1 MKWNQLLRK
10 EFTEII
16 KSKKILIP
24 IIAVLFVPI
33 LYAGMFLWAFW
44 DPYKQ
49 LDDLPVAV
57 VNLDKGA
64 VFDGKPIEV
73 GKGLVDN
80 LKDNTSFKWE
90 FVSEKEAE
98 KGMEGRK
105 YYMLVRIPDDFSSNA
120 TTLLKDDPKPLNLE
134 YIPNESL
141 NFLSSQ
147 IGGTAIEKIKGE
159 VSSTLT
165 KTYAEKMFDS
175 IQDVSKG
182 LADGAEGANKLHD
195 GSSELHDGS
204 SKVTDGLHTL
214 QGKSG
219 EMKDGAQKLA
229 DGSNKLVDGSGK
241 VTNGLNTLNSKT
253 GEMQTGIGKL
263 VDGSGKVTDGLHVL
277 NSNVGIGKL
286 VSGSGKV
293 TDGLHVLN
301 SNAGIGKLVS
311 GSGKVTDGLHVLNS
325 NAGIGKLVDGSGKV
339 TDGLHALNSNAGIG
353 KLVDGSGKVTNGLNM
368 LNSKTG
374 EMQTGIGKLVSG
386 SGKVTDGLNTLN
398 SKTGEMQK
406 GIGELR
412 DGSEKVTGGLNE
424 LVSKS
429 GDLKTGTTDLSNG
442 MGKLVEGR
450 SQLEKGSQEIQKG
463 LQDLNSNVQKS
474 AAGLE
479 EMQSKVPSILN
490 TVNEK
495 IDGAGANVNQLNE
508 LTQSTAGDAKTAAQD
523 VANLQKQ
530 IESLPKEYQ
539 EQLQP
544 FITSA
549 VKSTATVQQKAAG
562 VAGGTNKLN
571 EEVKQLKGEIHQTT
585 NGLQNKLPN
594 PEGVKTL
601 AGGIE
606 KLTNAQNEFVSKFH
620 GFGEGL
626 DKAKIGANK
635 LKDGSVQLIDG
646 VTQLQSGSGKV
657 TAGLGEL
664 YAGANQMAGGINQ
677 LADGSA
683 QVTGGLGTVSER
695 ANQMA
700 GGINQ
705 LADGSSQ
712 VTGGLGTV
720 SVGVSKLA
728 DGSGQ
733 VTDGLGTVS
742 VGVSKLADGSG
753 QVTGGLGTVSVG
765 VSKLADGSSQVTGGL
780 GTVSVAVN
788 QLADGSSQ
796 VTGGLG
802 TLSAGAN
809 QMSGGITQLT
819 DGSSQV
825 TTGLGT
831 LNGGLN
837 QMSTGSTQLIDGVN
851 KLADGSGKVTDGLV
865 KVNDGS
871 GELAEKLGEGAEKTG
886 EVKGTDK
893 TYDMF
898 ASPVKVKTE
907 KMAEVPN
914 YGTGFTPYFLSL
926 GLFVGALLL
935 SIVYPLR
942 DTVGVP
948 KSGFSWFISKFG
960 VLLSVGIIQ
969 AIVADV
975 ILLFGL
981 GVEVQSIPYFILFSI
996 VTSLA
1001 FIALIQCLVTAFG
1014 DAGRFIAI
1022 ITLIIQLTTSAGTF
1036 PLELIPKFLQ
1046 PFNAWLPMTYSV
1058 SGLKAVVSSG
1068 DFNFMWQNIGMLMIF
1083 IVVLSLGTIAS
1094 LTLMHKRQFKNVAEN
1109 QSVEA

>member
-90 FVSEKEAE
+90 FVSEKEAK

-182 LADGAEGANKLHD
+182 LADGAEGANELHD

-219 EMKDGAQKLA
+219 EIQTGVGKLF
-229 DGSNKLVDGSGK
+229 DGSGK
-241 VTNGLNTLNSKT
+241 VTAGLNTLNSKT
-253 GEMQTGIGKL
+253 GEMQT
-263 VDGSGKVTDGLHVL
+263 
-277 NSNVGIGKL
+277 
-286 VSGSGKV
+286 
-293 TDGLHVLN
+293 
-301 SNAGIGKLVS
+301 
-311 GSGKVTDGLHVLNS
+311 
-325 NAGIGKLVDGSGKV
+325 GIGKLVDGSGKV

-353 KLVDGSGKVTNGLNM
+353 KLVDGSGKVT
-368 LNSKTG
+368 
-374 EMQTGIGKLVSG
+374 
-386 SGKVTDGLNTLN
+386 DGLNTLN
-398 SKTGEMQK
+398 SKT
-406 GIGELR
+406 GELR
-412 DGSEKVTGGLNE
+412 DGSEKVTGGLNK

-429 GDLKTGTTDLSNG
+429 GELKAGTTDLSNG
-442 MGKLVEGR
+442 MGKLVEGK
-450 SQLEKGSQEIQKG
+450 SQLEEGSQAIQKG

-479 EMQSKVPSILN
+479 EMQLKVPSILN

-495 IDGAGANVNQLNE
+495 IDGAGANVNQLHE
-508 LTQSTAGDAKTAAQD
+508 LTQSTAGDAKNAAQD

-571 EEVKQLKGEIHQTT
+571 EEVKQVKGEIHQKT
-585 NGLQNKLPN
+585 NGLQNNLPN
-594 PEGVKTL
+594 PAGIKTL

-606 KLTNAQNEFVSKFH
+606 KLTSAQNEFVSKFH

-626 DKAKIGANK
+626 DNAKIGADK

-657 TAGLGEL
+657 TAGLGQL
-664 YAGANQMAGGINQ
+664 SAGVNQ
-677 LADGSA
+677 
-683 QVTGGLGTVSER
+683 
-695 ANQMA
+695 
-700 GGINQ
+700 
-705 LADGSSQ
+705 
-712 VTGGLGTV
+712 
-720 SVGVSKLA
+720 
-728 DGSGQ
+728 
-733 VTDGLGTVS
+733 
-742 VGVSKLADGSG
+742 LADGSG

-765 VSKLADGSSQVTGGL
+765 VSKLADGS
-780 GTVSVAVN
+780 N
-788 QLADGSSQ
+788 Q

-802 TLSAGAN
+802 TLSAGAG
-809 QMSGGITQLT
+809 QMSGGITQLAN
-819 DGSSQV
+819 GSGQV
-825 TTGLGT
+825 TTGLSA
-831 LNGGLN
+831 L
-837 QMSTGSTQLIDGVN
+837 STGSTQLIDGVN

-935 SIVYPLR
+935 SIVYPLS

-969 AIVADV
+969 AIVADI

-1068 DFNFMWQNIGMLMIF
+1068 DFNFMWQNVGILMIF

-1094 LTLMHKRQFKNVAEN
+1094 LTWMHKRQFRNIAEN

>member
-1 MKWNQLLRK
+1 MKGNQLLRK
-10 EFTEII
+10 EFTQII

-90 FVSEKEAE
+90 FVSEKEAK

-120 TTLLKDDPKPLNLE
+120 TTLLKDEPKPLNLE

-159 VSSTLT
+159 VASTLT

-182 LADGAEGANKLHD
+182 LADGAEGASKLHD

-219 EMKDGAQKLA
+219 EMKDGVQKLA

-241 VTNGLNTLNSKT
+241 VTAGLNTLNSKS
-253 GEMQTGIGKL
+253 GIGKL
-263 VDGSGKVTDGLHVL
+263 QD
-277 NSNVGIGKL
+277 
-286 VSGSGKV
+286 
-293 TDGLHVLN
+293 
-301 SNAGIGKLVS
+301 
-311 GSGKVTDGLHVLNS
+311 
-325 NAGIGKLVDGSGKV
+325 
-339 TDGLHALNSNAGIG
+339 
-353 KLVDGSGKVTNGLNM
+353 
-368 LNSKTG
+368 
-374 EMQTGIGKLVSG
+374 G

-406 GIGELR
+406 GISELH
-412 DGSEKVTGGLNE
+412 DGSEKVTNGLSI
-424 LVSKS
+424 LVSKT
-429 GDLKTGTTDLSNG
+429 GELKTGTTELSNG
-442 MGKLVEGR
+442 MEKLAGGQR
-450 SQLEKGSQEIQKG
+450 QLEEGSQEIQKG
-463 LQDLNSNVQKS
+463 LQELNNKVQS
-474 AAGLE
+474 SVAGLG

-508 LTQSTAGDAKTAAQD
+508 LTQSTAGDAKNATQD

-544 FITSA
+544 FITNA

-571 EEVKQLKGEIHQTT
+571 EEVKQLKGEISEKTSGMQS
-585 NGLQNKLPN
+585 KMPN
-594 PEGVKTL
+594 PEDVGNLTS
-601 AGGIE
+601 GIK

-620 GFGEGL
+620 GLGEGL
-626 DKAKIGANK
+626 GNAKVGVDR
-635 LKDGSVQLIDG
+635 LKNGSGQLIDG
-646 VTQLQSGSGKV
+646 VNQLFDGSGKV
-657 TAGLGEL
+657 TE
-664 YAGANQMAGGINQ
+664 
-677 LADGSA
+677 
-683 QVTGGLGTVSER
+683 GLGTLSVG

-712 VTGGLGTV
+712 VTGGLGTL
-720 SVGVSKLA
+720 SVGVTKLA
-728 DGSGQ
+728 DGS
-733 VTDGLGTVS
+733 D
-742 VGVSKLADGSG
+742 
-753 QVTGGLGTVSVG
+753 
-765 VSKLADGSSQVTGGL
+765 
-780 GTVSVAVN
+780 
-788 QLADGSSQ
+788 
-796 VTGGLG
+796 
-802 TLSAGAN
+802 
-809 QMSGGITQLT
+809 
-819 DGSSQV
+819 QV
-825 TTGLGT
+825 TTGIGT

-837 QMSTGSTQLIDGVN
+837 KMSTGSTQLIDGVN

-942 DTVGVP
+942 DTVGIP

-960 VLLSVGIIQ
+960 VLLSVSVIQ
-969 AIVADV
+969 AVVADV

-1068 DFNFMWQNIGMLMIF
+1068 DFNFMWQNIGILMIF

-1094 LTLMHKRQFKNVAEN
+1094 LTWMHKRQFKNIAEN

>member
-80 LKDNTSFKWE
+80 LKDNKNFKWE
-90 FVSEKEAE
+90 FVSEKEAK

-120 TTLLKDDPKPLNLE
+120 TTLLKDNPKPLNLE

-147 IGGTAIEKIKGE
+147 IGGTAIEKIKTE

-175 IQDVSKG
+175 IKDVSKG
-182 LADGAEGANKLHD
+182 LADGSEGASKLHE

-219 EMKDGAQKLA
+219 EMKDGVGKLF
-229 DGSNKLVDGSGK
+229 DGSGK
-241 VTNGLNTLNSKT
+241 VTAGLNTLNSKT
-253 GEMQTGIGKL
+253 GEMQIGIGKL

-286 VSGSGKV
+286 VDGSGKV
-293 TDGLHVLN
+293 TDGLH
-301 SNAGIGKLVS
+301 A
-311 GSGKVTDGLHVLNS
+311 LNS

-353 KLVDGSGKVTNGLNM
+353 KLVDGSGKVTA
-368 LNSKTG
+368 
-374 EMQTGIGKLVSG
+374 
-386 SGKVTDGLNTLN
+386 GLNTLN
-398 SKTGEMQK
+398 SKT
-406 GIGELR
+406 GELR
-412 DGSEKVTGGLNE
+412 DGSEKVTGGLNK

-429 GDLKTGTTDLSNG
+429 GELKTGTTDLSNG

-508 LTQSTAGDAKTAAQD
+508 LTQSTAGDAKNAAQE

-571 EEVKQLKGEIHQTT
+571 EEIKQLKGEIHQTT

-594 PEGVKTL
+594 PAGMKAL

-626 DKAKIGANK
+626 DNAKIGADK

-657 TAGLGEL
+657 TAGLGQL
-664 YAGANQMAGGINQ
+664 SAGVNQ
-677 LADGSA
+677 LADGSS
-683 QVTGGLGTVSER
+683 QVTGGLGTLS
-695 ANQMA
+695 A
-700 GGINQ
+700 GVNQ

-720 SVGVSKLA
+720 SVGVTKLADGSNQVTDGLGTLSVGANQMAGGVNQLA

-733 VTDGLGTVS
+733 VTT
-742 VGVSKLADGSG
+742 
-753 QVTGGLGTVSVG
+753 
-765 VSKLADGSSQVTGGL
+765 
-780 GTVSVAVN
+780 
-788 QLADGSSQ
+788 
-796 VTGGLG
+796 GLG
-802 TLSAGAN
+802 TLSN
-809 QMSGGITQLT
+809 
-819 DGSSQV
+819 
-825 TTGLGT
+825 
-831 LNGGLN
+831 
-837 QMSTGSTQLIDGVN
+837 GSTQLIEGVN

-907 KMAEVPN
+907 KIAEVPN

-996 VTSLA
+996 ITSLA
-1001 FIALIQCLVTAFG
+1001 FIALIQCLVTALG

-1022 ITLIIQLTTSAGTF
+1022 ITLIMQLTTSAGTF

-1058 SGLKAVVSSG
+1058 SGFKAVVSSG
-1068 DFNFMWQNIGMLMIF
+1068 DFDFMWQNIGMLMIF

-1094 LTLMHKRQFKNVAEN
+1094 LTLMHKRQFKNIAEN
-1109 QSVEA
+1109 QSIEA

>member
-1 MKWNQLLRK
+1 MKGNQLLRK

-80 LKDNTSFKWE
+80 LKDNKSFKWE
-90 FVSEKEAE
+90 FVSEKEAK

-159 VSSTLT
+159 VASTLT

-219 EMKDGAQKLA
+219 EMKDGVQKLA

-263 VDGSGKVTDGLHVL
+263 QDGSQKVT
-277 NSNVGIGKL
+277 
-286 VSGSGKV
+286 
-293 TDGLHVLN
+293 
-301 SNAGIGKLVS
+301 A
-311 GSGKVTDGLHVLNS
+311 
-325 NAGIGKLVDGSGKV
+325 
-339 TDGLHALNSNAGIG
+339 
-353 KLVDGSGKVTNGLNM
+353 
-368 LNSKTG
+368 
-374 EMQTGIGKLVSG
+374 
-386 SGKVTDGLNTLN
+386 GLNTLVN
-398 SKTGEMQK
+398 
-406 GIGELR
+406 
-412 DGSEKVTGGLNE
+412 
-424 LVSKS
+424 KS
-429 GDLKTGTTDLSNG
+429 GELKTGTNELAAG
-442 MGKLVEGR
+442 MEQLVGGQ
-450 SQLEKGSQEIQKG
+450 SQLEGVSQKIEKG
-463 LQDLNSNVQKS
+463 LQELDSKVKSS

-479 EMQSKVPSILN
+479 EMQAKVPTILN
-490 TVNEK
+490 KVNEK
-495 IDGAGANVNQLNE
+495 IDGAEKNVNQLNGF
-508 LTQSTAGDAKTAAQD
+508 TQSTAGDAKNAAQD

-544 FITSA
+544 YITNA
-549 VKSTATVQQKAAG
+549 AKSTATVQQK
-562 VAGGTNKLN
+562 VAVVSGGTKKLN
-571 EEVKQLKGEIHQTT
+571 EEVNQLKGEINQKASEM
-585 NGLQNKLPN
+585 QNKLPN
-594 PEGVKTL
+594 S
-601 AGGIE
+601 GGINTLTDGIT
-606 KLTNAQNEFVSKFH
+606 KLMNAQNQFVSKFH

-626 DKAKIGANK
+626 NNAKVGVNK
-635 LKDGSVQLIDG
+635 LNKGSDQLIDG
-646 VTQLQSGSGKV
+646 VTQL
-657 TAGLGEL
+657 
-664 YAGANQMAGGINQ
+664 
-677 LADGSA
+677 
-683 QVTGGLGTVSER
+683 
-695 ANQMA
+695 
-700 GGINQ
+700 
-705 LADGSSQ
+705 ADGSS
-712 VTGGLGTV
+712 
-720 SVGVSKLA
+720 K
-728 DGSGQ
+728 
-733 VTDGLGTVS
+733 
-742 VGVSKLADGSG
+742 
-753 QVTGGLGTVSVG
+753 
-765 VSKLADGSSQVTGGL
+765 
-780 GTVSVAVN
+780 
-788 QLADGSSQ
+788 

-809 QMSGGITQLT
+809 QMSGGITQLV

-996 VTSLA
+996 ITSLA

-1022 ITLIIQLTTSAGTF
+1022 ITLIMQLTTSAGTF

>member
-1 MKWNQLLRK
+1 MKGNQLLRK

-80 LKDNTSFKWE
+80 LKDNKSFKWE
-90 FVSEKEAE
+90 FVSEKEAK

-159 VSSTLT
+159 VASTLT

-195 GSSELHDGS
+195 GSSKLHDGS

-219 EMKDGAQKLA
+219 EMKDGVGKLF
-229 DGSNKLVDGSGK
+229 DGSGK
-241 VTNGLNTLNSKT
+241 VTAGLNTLNSKT
-253 GEMQTGIGKL
+253 GEMQIGIGKL
-263 VDGSGKVTDGLHVL
+263 VD
-277 NSNVGIGKL
+277 
-286 VSGSGKV
+286 
-293 TDGLHVLN
+293 
-301 SNAGIGKLVS
+301 

-339 TDGLHALNSNAGIG
+339 TA
-353 KLVDGSGKVTNGLNM
+353 
-368 LNSKTG
+368 
-374 EMQTGIGKLVSG
+374 
-386 SGKVTDGLNTLN
+386 GLNTLN
-398 SKTGEMQK
+398 GKT
-406 GIGELR
+406 GELR
-412 DGSEKVTGGLNE
+412 DGSEKVTGGLNK

-429 GDLKTGTTDLSNG
+429 GELKTGTTDLSNG
-442 MGKLVEGR
+442 MGKIVEGQ
-450 SQLEKGSQEIQKG
+450 SQLEEGSQAIQKG

-495 IDGAGANVNQLNE
+495 IDGAGTNINQLNE
-508 LTQSTAGDAKTAAQD
+508 LTQSTVGDAKTAAQD

-594 PEGVKTL
+594 PAGMKAL
-601 AGGIE
+601 AGGVE

-626 DKAKIGANK
+626 DNAKIGADK

-657 TAGLGEL
+657 TAGLGQL
-664 YAGANQMAGGINQ
+664 SAG
-677 LADGSA
+677 
-683 QVTGGLGTVSER
+683 
-695 ANQMA
+695 
-700 GGINQ
+700 
-705 LADGSSQ
+705 
-712 VTGGLGTV
+712 
-720 SVGVSKLA
+720 
-728 DGSGQ
+728 
-733 VTDGLGTVS
+733 
-742 VGVSKLADGSG
+742 
-753 QVTGGLGTVSVG
+753 
-765 VSKLADGSSQVTGGL
+765 
-780 GTVSVAVN
+780 VN

-802 TLSAGAN
+802 TLSAGVNQLADGSSQVTGGLGTLSVGAN
-809 QMSGGITQLT
+809 QMAGGVNQLA
-819 DGSSQV
+819 DGSGQV

-831 LNGGLN
+831 LSN
-837 QMSTGSTQLIDGVN
+837 GSTQLIEGVN

-935 SIVYPLR
+935 SLVYPLR

-1022 ITLIIQLTTSAGTF
+1022 ITLIMQLTTSAGTF

-1068 DFNFMWQNIGMLMIF
+1068 DFDFMWQNIGMLMIF

>member
-1 MKWNQLLRK
+1 MKGNQLLRK

-80 LKDNTSFKWE
+80 LKDNKSFKWE
-90 FVSEKEAE
+90 FVSEKEAK

-120 TTLLKDDPKPLNLE
+120 TTLLKDNPKPLNLE

-147 IGGTAIEKIKGE
+147 IGGTAIEKIKTE

-175 IQDVSKG
+175 IKDVSKG
-182 LADGAEGANKLHD
+182 LADGAEGASKLHD

-219 EMKDGAQKLA
+219 EMKDGVGKLF
-229 DGSNKLVDGSGK
+229 DGSGK
-241 VTNGLNTLNSKT
+241 VTAGLNTLNSKT
-253 GEMQTGIGKL
+253 GEMQIGIGKL
-263 VDGSGKVTDGLHVL
+263 VD
-277 NSNVGIGKL
+277 
-286 VSGSGKV
+286 
-293 TDGLHVLN
+293 
-301 SNAGIGKLVS
+301 

-339 TDGLHALNSNAGIG
+339 TA
-353 KLVDGSGKVTNGLNM
+353 
-368 LNSKTG
+368 
-374 EMQTGIGKLVSG
+374 
-386 SGKVTDGLNTLN
+386 GLNTLN
-398 SKTGEMQK
+398 SKT
-406 GIGELR
+406 GELR
-412 DGSEKVTGGLNE
+412 DGSEKVTGGLNK

-495 IDGAGANVNQLNE
+495 IDGARANINQLNE
-508 LTQSTAGDAKTAAQD
+508 LTQSTVGDAKTAAQD

-594 PEGVKTL
+594 PAGMKAL
-601 AGGIE
+601 AGGVE

-626 DKAKIGANK
+626 DNAKIGADK

-657 TAGLGEL
+657 TDGLGQL
-664 YAGANQMAGGINQ
+664 SAGVNQ
-677 LADGSA
+677 LADGSN
-683 QVTGGLGTVSER
+683 QVTGGLGTLS
-695 ANQMA
+695 A
-700 GGINQ
+700 G
-705 LADGSSQ
+705 
-712 VTGGLGTV
+712 
-720 SVGVSKLA
+720 
-728 DGSGQ
+728 
-733 VTDGLGTVS
+733 
-742 VGVSKLADGSG
+742 
-753 QVTGGLGTVSVG
+753 
-765 VSKLADGSSQVTGGL
+765 
-780 GTVSVAVN
+780 VN
-788 QLADGSSQ
+788 QLTDGSSQ

-802 TLSAGAN
+802 TLSVGAN
-809 QMSGGITQLT
+809 QMAGGVNQLA
-819 DGSSQV
+819 DGSGQV

-831 LNGGLN
+831 L
-837 QMSTGSTQLIDGVN
+837 STGSTQLIDGVN

-871 GELAEKLGEGAEKTG
+871 GELAEKLGEGAVKTG

-1001 FIALIQCLVTAFG
+1001 FISLIQSLVTAFG

-1022 ITLIIQLTTSAGTF
+1022 ITLIMQLTTSAGTF

-1068 DFNFMWQNIGMLMIF
+1068 DFDFMWQNIGMLMIF
-1083 IVVLSLGTIAS
+1083 IVVLSLGTIVS

>member
-44 DPYKQ
+44 DPYEQ

-90 FVSEKEAE
+90 FVSEKEAK

-159 VSSTLT
+159 VASTLT

-214 QGKSG
+214 RGKSG
-219 EMKDGAQKLA
+219 EMKDGVQKLA

-253 GEMQTGIGKL
+253 GEMQ
-263 VDGSGKVTDGLHVL
+263 V
-277 NSNVGIGKL
+277 
-286 VSGSGKV
+286 
-293 TDGLHVLN
+293 
-301 SNAGIGKLVS
+301 
-311 GSGKVTDGLHVLNS
+311 
-325 NAGIGKLVDGSGKV
+325 
-339 TDGLHALNSNAGIG
+339 GIG
-353 KLVDGSGKVTNGLNM
+353 KLVDGSGKVTNGLNT

-374 EMQTGIGKLVSG
+374 EMQTGIEKLVDG
-386 SGKVTDGLNTLN
+386 SGKVTDGLSMLN

-406 GIGELR
+406 GIDELH
-412 DGSEKVTGGLNE
+412 DGSEKVTGGLNK

-429 GDLKTGTTDLSNG
+429 GELKTGTTDLSNG
-442 MGKLVEGR
+442 MGKLAEGQ
-450 SQLEKGSQEIQKG
+450 SQLEEGSQAIQKG

-474 AAGLE
+474 VAGLE
-479 EMQSKVPSILN
+479 EMQSEVPSILN

-508 LTQSTAGDAKTAAQD
+508 LTQSTAGDAKNAAQE

-571 EEVKQLKGEIHQTT
+571 EEVKQLKGEIDQKTS
-585 NGLQNKLPN
+585 GLQNKLPN
-594 PEGVKTL
+594 PAGMKTL
-601 AGGIE
+601 AGSIE

-620 GFGEGL
+620 GFGGGL
-626 DKAKIGANK
+626 DNAKIGADK
-635 LKDGSVQLIDG
+635 LKDGSIQLIDG
-646 VTQLQSGSGKV
+646 VTQLQNGSGKV
-657 TAGLGEL
+657 TAGLGQL
-664 YAGANQMAGGINQ
+664 SAGATQMAGG
-677 LADGSA
+677 
-683 QVTGGLGTVSER
+683 
-695 ANQMA
+695 
-700 GGINQ
+700 
-705 LADGSSQ
+705 
-712 VTGGLGTV
+712 
-720 SVGVSKLA
+720 
-728 DGSGQ
+728 
-733 VTDGLGTVS
+733 
-742 VGVSKLADGSG
+742 
-753 QVTGGLGTVSVG
+753 
-765 VSKLADGSSQVTGGL
+765 
-780 GTVSVAVN
+780 VN

-802 TLSAGAN
+802 TLSTGATQMAGGVN
-809 QMSGGITQLT
+809 QLA
-819 DGSSQV
+819 DGSSQVTGGLGTLSVGTSQMIGGVNQLADGSNQV

-837 QMSTGSTQLIDGVN
+837 TLSTGSTQLIGGVN

-886 EVKGTDK
+886 EVKGTNK
-893 TYDMF
+893 TFDMF
-898 ASPVKVKTE
+898 ANPVKVKTE
-907 KMAEVPN
+907 KLAEVPN

-942 DTVGVP
+942 DTVGIP

-1046 PFNAWLPMTYSV
+1046 PFNTWLPMTYSV

-1068 DFNFMWQNIGMLMIF
+1068 DFNFMWQNIGILMIF
-1083 IVVLSLGTIAS
+1083 IVVLSIGTIAS
-1094 LTLMHKRQFKNVAEN
+1094 LTWMHKRQFKNIAEN

>member
-1 MKWNQLLRK
+1 MKGNQLLRK

-80 LKDNTSFKWE
+80 LKDNKSFKWE
-90 FVSEKEAE
+90 FVSEKEAK

-120 TTLLKDDPKPLNLE
+120 TTLLKDNPKPLNLE

-147 IGGTAIEKIKGE
+147 IGGTAIEKIKTE

-175 IQDVSKG
+175 IKDVSKG
-182 LADGAEGANKLHD
+182 LADGAEGASKLHD

-219 EMKDGAQKLA
+219 EIQTGVGKLF
-229 DGSNKLVDGSGK
+229 DGSGKVTAGLNTLNSKTGEMQIGIGKLVDGSGK

-253 GEMQTGIGKL
+253 SEMQ
-263 VDGSGKVTDGLHVL
+263 
-277 NSNVGIGKL
+277 
-286 VSGSGKV
+286 
-293 TDGLHVLN
+293 
-301 SNAGIGKLVS
+301 
-311 GSGKVTDGLHVLNS
+311 
-325 NAGIGKLVDGSGKV
+325 AGIGKLVDGSGKV
-339 TDGLHALNSNAGIG
+339 TDGL
-353 KLVDGSGKVTNGLNM
+353 
-368 LNSKTG
+368 
-374 EMQTGIGKLVSG
+374 
-386 SGKVTDGLNTLN
+386 NTLN
-398 SKTGEMQK
+398 NKTGEMQK

-412 DGSEKVTGGLNE
+412 DGSEKVTGGLNK

-429 GDLKTGTTDLSNG
+429 GELKTGTTDLSNG
-442 MGKLVEGR
+442 MEQLVGGQK
-450 SQLEKGSQEIQKG
+450 QLEVASQKIEKG
-463 LQDLNSNVQKS
+463 LQDLNSKVKSS

-479 EMQSKVPSILN
+479 EIQSKGPSILN

-508 LTQSTAGDAKTAAQD
+508 LTQSTAGDAKNAAQE

-571 EEVKQLKGEIHQTT
+571 EEVKQLKSEINQKT
-585 NGLQNKLPN
+585 GDGQSKLPN
-594 PEGVKTL
+594 AAELQSLT
-601 AGGIE
+601 AGIE
-606 KLTNAQNEFVSKFH
+606 QLSSAQKGFVEKFQ
-620 GFGEGL
+620 GFG
-626 DKAKIGANK
+626 AKLNTAKEGANK
-635 LKDGSVQLIDG
+635 FKNESGQLIDAIN
-646 VTQLQSGSGKV
+646 QLADGSGQV
-657 TAGLGEL
+657 TTGLDTL
-664 YAGANQMAGGINQ
+664 SAGANQMAGG
-677 LADGSA
+677 
-683 QVTGGLGTVSER
+683 
-695 ANQMA
+695 
-700 GGINQ
+700 
-705 LADGSSQ
+705 
-712 VTGGLGTV
+712 
-720 SVGVSKLA
+720 
-728 DGSGQ
+728 
-733 VTDGLGTVS
+733 
-742 VGVSKLADGSG
+742 
-753 QVTGGLGTVSVG
+753 
-765 VSKLADGSSQVTGGL
+765 
-780 GTVSVAVN
+780 VN

-802 TLSAGAN
+802 QLSAGAN
-809 QMSGGITQLT
+809 QMAGGVNQLA
-819 DGSSQV
+819 DGSNQVTGGLGTLSVGANQMAGGVNQLASGSGQV

-831 LNGGLN
+831 LSN
-837 QMSTGSTQLIDGVN
+837 GSTQLIDGVN

-996 VTSLA
+996 ITSLA

-1094 LTLMHKRQFKNVAEN
+1094 LTWMHKRQFRNIAEN

>member
-1 MKWNQLLRK
+1 MKGNQLLRK

-16 KSKKILIP
+16 KNKKILIP

-80 LKDNTSFKWE
+80 LKDNKSFKWE
-90 FVSEKEAE
+90 FVSEKEAK

-120 TTLLKDDPKPLNLE
+120 TTLLKDNPKPLNLE

-159 VSSTLT
+159 VASTLT

-253 GEMQTGIGKL
+253 GEMQI
-263 VDGSGKVTDGLHVL
+263 
-277 NSNVGIGKL
+277 
-286 VSGSGKV
+286 
-293 TDGLHVLN
+293 
-301 SNAGIGKLVS
+301 
-311 GSGKVTDGLHVLNS
+311 
-325 NAGIGKLVDGSGKV
+325 
-339 TDGLHALNSNAGIG
+339 GIG
-353 KLVDGSGKVTNGLNM
+353 KLVDGSGKVTNGLNT
-368 LNSKTG
+368 LNSKTS
-374 EMQTGIGKLVSG
+374 EMQTGIGKLIDG

-406 GIGELR
+406 GIGELH
-412 DGSEKVTGGLNE
+412 DGSEKVTGGLNK

-429 GDLKTGTTDLSNG
+429 GELKTGTTDLSNG
-442 MGKLVEGR
+442 MGKLVEGQ
-450 SQLEKGSQEIQKG
+450 SQLEEGSQAIQKG

-474 AAGLE
+474 AADLE

-508 LTQSTAGDAKTAAQD
+508 LTQSTAGDAKTATQD

-549 VKSTATVQQKAAG
+549 VKSTATVQQKATG

-571 EEVKQLKGEIHQTT
+571 EEVKQLKGEINQKT
-585 NGLQNKLPN
+585 NGLQNELPN
-594 PEGVKTL
+594 PAGVKIL
-601 AGGIE
+601 AGGIA

-626 DKAKIGANK
+626 DNAKIGADK

-646 VTQLQSGSGKV
+646 VAQLQSGSGKV
-657 TAGLGEL
+657 TAGLGQL
-664 YAGANQMAGGINQ
+664 SAGANQMAGGVNQ
-677 LADGSA
+677 LA
-683 QVTGGLGTVSER
+683 
-695 ANQMA
+695 N
-700 GGINQ
+700 
-705 LADGSSQ
+705 GSSQ
-712 VTGGLGTV
+712 VTGGLGTL
-720 SVGVSKLA
+720 SAGA
-728 DGSGQ
+728 NQ
-733 VTDGLGTVS
+733 M
-742 VGVSKLADGSG
+742 A
-753 QVTGGLGTVSVG
+753 GG
-765 VSKLADGSSQVTGGL
+765 
-780 GTVSVAVN
+780 VN

-802 TLSAGAN
+802 TLSVGAN
-809 QMSGGITQLT
+809 QMAGGVNQLA
-819 DGSSQV
+819 DGSNQV

-837 QMSTGSTQLIDGVN
+837 KMSTGSTQLIDGVN

-1001 FIALIQCLVTAFG
+1001 FIALIQCIVTAFG

-1022 ITLIIQLTTSAGTF
+1022 ITLIMQLTTSAGTF

-1068 DFNFMWQNIGMLMIF
+1068 DFDFMWQNIGMLMIF

>member
-10 EFTEII
+10 EFNEII

-90 FVSEKEAE
+90 FVSEKEAK

-120 TTLLKDDPKPLNLE
+120 TTLLKNDPKPLNLE

-159 VSSTLT
+159 VASTLT

-219 EMKDGAQKLA
+219 EMKDGVGKLF
-229 DGSNKLVDGSGK
+229 DGSGR
-241 VTNGLNTLNSKT
+241 VTVGLNTLNGKT
-253 GEMQTGIGKL
+253 GEMQIGIGKL
-263 VDGSGKVTDGLHVL
+263 VD
-277 NSNVGIGKL
+277 
-286 VSGSGKV
+286 
-293 TDGLHVLN
+293 
-301 SNAGIGKLVS
+301 

-339 TDGLHALNSNAGIG
+339 TDGLHALNSNVGIG
-353 KLVDGSGKVTNGLNM
+353 KLVDGSGKITDGLHL
-368 LNSKTG
+368 LNSKT
-374 EMQTGIGKLVSG
+374 S
-386 SGKVTDGLNTLN
+386 
-398 SKTGEMQK
+398 
-406 GIGELR
+406 ELR
-412 DGSEKVTGGLNE
+412 DGSEKVTGGLNK

-429 GDLKTGTTDLSNG
+429 GELKTGTTDLSNG
-442 MGKLVEGR
+442 MGKLAEGK

-463 LQDLNSNVQKS
+463 LQDLNSNIQKS

-508 LTQSTAGDAKTAAQD
+508 LTQSTAGDAKNAAQE

-571 EEVKQLKGEIHQTT
+571 EEVKQLTGEIDQKTS
-585 NGLQNKLPN
+585 GLQNTLPN
-594 PEGVKTL
+594 PAGVKTL
-601 AGGIE
+601 AGGVE

-626 DKAKIGANK
+626 DNAKIGADK

-657 TAGLGEL
+657 TAGLGQL
-664 YAGANQMAGGINQ
+664 SAG
-677 LADGSA
+677 
-683 QVTGGLGTVSER
+683 
-695 ANQMA
+695 
-700 GGINQ
+700 
-705 LADGSSQ
+705 
-712 VTGGLGTV
+712 
-720 SVGVSKLA
+720 
-728 DGSGQ
+728 
-733 VTDGLGTVS
+733 
-742 VGVSKLADGSG
+742 
-753 QVTGGLGTVSVG
+753 
-765 VSKLADGSSQVTGGL
+765 
-780 GTVSVAVN
+780 VN

-802 TLSAGAN
+802 TLSVGVTKLADGSSQVTGGLGQLSVGVTKLADGSSQVTGGLDTLSVGAG
-809 QMSGGITQLT
+809 QMSGGITQLEN
-819 DGSSQV
+819 GSGQV
-825 TTGLGT
+825 TTGLST
-831 LNGGLN
+831 L
-837 QMSTGSTQLIDGVN
+837 STGSTQLIDGVN

-886 EVKGTDK
+886 EVKGTNK

-898 ASPVKVKTE
+898 ANPVKVKTE
-907 KMAEVPN
+907 KLAEVPN

-1046 PFNAWLPMTYSV
+1046 PFNTWLPMTYSV

-1068 DFNFMWQNIGMLMIF
+1068 DFNFMWQNIGILMIF

-1094 LTLMHKRQFKNVAEN
+1094 LTWMHKRQFKNVVEN
-1109 QSVEA
+1109 QSIEV

>member
-1 MKWNQLLRK
+1 MKGNQLLRK
-10 EFTEII
+10 EFTQII

-90 FVSEKEAE
+90 FVSEKEAK

-159 VSSTLT
+159 VASTLT

-182 LADGAEGANKLHD
+182 LADGAEGASKLHD
-195 GSSELHDGS
+195 GSNELHDGS

-219 EMKDGAQKLA
+219 EMKDGVQKLA
-229 DGSNKLVDGSGK
+229 DGSNKLQDGSGK
-241 VTNGLNTLNSKT
+241 VTAGLNTLNSKT
-253 GEMQTGIGKL
+253 GEMQ
-263 VDGSGKVTDGLHVL
+263 
-277 NSNVGIGKL
+277 VGIGKL
-286 VSGSGKV
+286 QDGSQKV
-293 TDGLHVLN
+293 TVGL
-301 SNAGIGKLVS
+301 K
-311 GSGKVTDGLHVLNS
+311 
-325 NAGIGKLVDGSGKV
+325 
-339 TDGLHALNSNAGIG
+339 
-353 KLVDGSGKVTNGLNM
+353 
-368 LNSKTG
+368 
-374 EMQTGIGKLVSG
+374 
-386 SGKVTDGLNTLN
+386 TLN
-398 SKTGEMQK
+398 SKTGEMQVGIEKLQDGSQKVTAGLNTLNGKTDEMKK
-406 GIGELR
+406 GIDELR
-412 DGSEKVTGGLNE
+412 DGSEQVTGGLNK

-429 GDLKTGTTDLSNG
+429 GELKAGTTDLSNG
-442 MGKLVEGR
+442 MGKVVEGQ
-450 SQLEKGSQEIQKG
+450 SQLEKWSQGIQKG
-463 LQDLNSNVQKS
+463 LQELNSNVQNS
-474 AAGLE
+474 IAGLE
-479 EMQSKVPSILN
+479 EMQSKAPSTLN
-490 TVNEK
+490 KVNEK
-495 IDGAGANVNQLNE
+495 INEAGEKVNLLNE
-508 LTQSTAGDAKTAAQD
+508 FTQSTAEDAKTATQD

-539 EQLQP
+539 DQLQP

-549 VKSTATVQQKAAG
+549 AKSTATVQQKAVG

-571 EEVKQLKGEIHQTT
+571 AEVKQLKGEIQQTT
-585 NGLQNKLPN
+585 SGVQSELPN
-594 PEGVKTL
+594 PKRVKALTE
-601 AGGIE
+601 GIE
-606 KLTNAQNEFVSKFH
+606 KLTNEQAKFVSTFQD
-620 GFGEGL
+620 FGEGL
-626 DKAKIGANK
+626 GDTKRGADK
-635 LKDGSVQLIDG
+635 LKEGSVQLIDG

-657 TAGLGEL
+657 TIGLGKL
-664 YAGANQMAGGINQ
+664 SVGANQM
-677 LADGSA
+677 
-683 QVTGGLGTVSER
+683 TGGVT
-695 ANQMA
+695 
-700 GGINQ
+700 Q
-705 LADGSSQ
+705 L
-712 VTGGLGTV
+712 V
-720 SVGVSKLA
+720 
-728 DGSGQ
+728 
-733 VTDGLGTVS
+733 
-742 VGVSKLADGSG
+742 DGSG
-753 QVTGGLGTVSVG
+753 QVTGGLGELS
-765 VSKLADGSSQVTGGL
+765 TGANQMAG
-780 GTVSVAVN
+780 GVN

-802 TLSAGAN
+802 TLSVGAN
-809 QMSGGITQLT
+809 QMAGGVNQLA
-819 DGSSQV
+819 DGSGQV
-825 TTGLGT
+825 TTGIGT

-837 QMSTGSTQLIDGVN
+837 KMSTGSTQLIDGVN

-969 AIVADV
+969 AVVADV

-1068 DFNFMWQNIGMLMIF
+1068 DFNFMWQNIGILMIF

-1094 LTLMHKRQFKNVAEN
+1094 LTWMHKRQFKNIAEN

>member
-1 MKWNQLLRK
+1 MKGNQLLRK
-10 EFTEII
+10 EFTQII

-24 IIAVLFVPI
+24 IIVVLFVPI

-90 FVSEKEAE
+90 FVSEKEAK

-120 TTLLKDDPKPLNLE
+120 TTLLKDEPKPLNLE

-159 VSSTLT
+159 VASTLT

-182 LADGAEGANKLHD
+182 LADGAEGASKLHD
-195 GSSELHDGS
+195 GSNELHDGS

-219 EMKDGAQKLA
+219 EMKDGVQKLA
-229 DGSNKLVDGSGK
+229 DGSNKLQDGSGK
-241 VTNGLNTLNSKT
+241 VTAGLNTLNSKS
-253 GEMQTGIGKL
+253 GIGKL
-263 VDGSGKVTDGLHVL
+263 QD
-277 NSNVGIGKL
+277 
-286 VSGSGKV
+286 
-293 TDGLHVLN
+293 
-301 SNAGIGKLVS
+301 
-311 GSGKVTDGLHVLNS
+311 
-325 NAGIGKLVDGSGKV
+325 
-339 TDGLHALNSNAGIG
+339 
-353 KLVDGSGKVTNGLNM
+353 
-368 LNSKTG
+368 
-374 EMQTGIGKLVSG
+374 G

-406 GIGELR
+406 GISELH
-412 DGSEKVTGGLNE
+412 DGSEKVTNGLSI
-424 LVSKS
+424 LVSKT
-429 GDLKTGTTDLSNG
+429 GELKTGTTELSNG
-442 MGKLVEGR
+442 MEKLVGGQ

-463 LQDLNSNVQKS
+463 LQELNNKVQNS
-474 AAGLE
+474 VAGLG
-479 EMQSKVPSILN
+479 EMQLKVPSILN

-508 LTQSTAGDAKTAAQD
+508 LTQSTAGDAKNAAQD

-544 FITSA
+544 FITNA

-571 EEVKQLKGEIHQTT
+571 EEVKQLKGEISEKTSGMQS
-585 NGLQNKLPN
+585 KMPN
-594 PEGVKTL
+594 PEDVGNLTS
-601 AGGIE
+601 GIK

-620 GFGEGL
+620 GLGEGL
-626 DKAKIGANK
+626 GNAKVGADR
-635 LKDGSVQLIDG
+635 LKNGSGQLIDG
-646 VTQLQSGSGKV
+646 VNQLFDGSGKV
-657 TAGLGEL
+657 TE
-664 YAGANQMAGGINQ
+664 
-677 LADGSA
+677 
-683 QVTGGLGTVSER
+683 GLGTLSVG

-712 VTGGLGTV
+712 VTGGLGTL
-720 SVGVSKLA
+720 SVGITKLA
-728 DGSGQ
+728 DGS
-733 VTDGLGTVS
+733 
-742 VGVSKLADGSG
+742 
-753 QVTGGLGTVSVG
+753 
-765 VSKLADGSSQVTGGL
+765 
-780 GTVSVAVN
+780 N
-788 QLADGSSQ
+788 
-796 VTGGLG
+796 
-802 TLSAGAN
+802 
-809 QMSGGITQLT
+809 
-819 DGSSQV
+819 QV
-825 TTGLGT
+825 TTGIGT

-837 QMSTGSTQLIDGVN
+837 KMSTGSTQLIDGVN

-969 AIVADV
+969 AVVADV

-1068 DFNFMWQNIGMLMIF
+1068 DFNFMWQNIGILMIF

-1094 LTLMHKRQFKNVAEN
+1094 LTWMHKRQFKNIAEN

>member
-105 YYMLVRIPDDFSSNA
+105 YYMLVRIPNDFSSNA

-159 VSSTLT
+159 VSITLT

-219 EMKDGAQKLA
+219 EMKDG
-229 DGSNKLVDGSGK
+229 V
-241 VTNGLNTLNSKT
+241 
-253 GEMQTGIGKL
+253 GKL
-263 VDGSGKVTDGLHVL
+263 FDGSGKVTDGLYAL
-277 NSNVGIGKL
+277 QGKSGEMTIGINKL
-286 VSGSGKV
+286 
-293 TDGLHVLN
+293 L
-301 SNAGIGKLVS
+301 
-311 GSGKVTDGLHVLNS
+311 
-325 NAGIGKLVDGSGKV
+325 DGSGQV
-339 TDGLHALNSNAGIG
+339 TAG
-353 KLVDGSGKVTNGLNM
+353 SSKVTNGLNM

-374 EMQTGIGKLVSG
+374 EMQIGINELLNGAGQLYGG
-386 SGKVTDGLNTLN
+386 SSQVNSGLNVLVN
-398 SKTGEMQK
+398 KSGELQK
-406 GIGELR
+406 GIGNLS
-412 DGSEKVTGGLNE
+412 DGSVQLYGGLKE
-424 LVSKS
+424 LEGKS
-429 GDLKTGTTDLSNG
+429 IELNNGLKSASVGTNKLQKGTGELSSG
-442 MGKLVEGR
+442 LEKLDGAKD
-450 SQLEKGSQEIQKG
+450 QLEEGAQKIQQG
-463 LQDLNSNVQKS
+463 LQDLNNQVQSVVTGQANEQKSSNTTQQVNVEINKTVASVEQLKESSLSNAESANETTKDVAALKEQIASLPQEYQDKLEPFIANVKKSTDTVQKKS
-474 AAGLE
+474 TEFVGTT
-479 EMQSKVPSILN
+479 N
-490 TVNEK
+490 TVNKNVSQLKSVMNEGRE
-495 IDGAGANVNQLNE
+495 GAQIKV
-508 LTQSTAGDAKTAAQD
+508 STAG
-523 VANLQKQ
+523 NL
-530 IESLPKEYQ
+530 
-539 EQLQP
+539 
-544 FITSA
+544 
-549 VKSTATVQQKAAG
+549 
-562 VAGGTNKLN
+562 
-571 EEVKQLKGEIHQTT
+571 
-585 NGLQNKLPN
+585 NGL
-594 PEGVKTL
+594 V
-601 AGGIE
+601 AGIE
-606 KLTNAQNEFVSKFH
+606 KLATEQNKFLVNFQ
-620 GFGEGL
+620 GFGQGL
-626 DKAKIGANK
+626 GVAKLGANNVAEGSKELNVGVSQLAENGPK
-635 LKDGSVQLIDG
+635 LVNG
-646 VTQLQSGSGKV
+646 VNELKNGAGKLSG
-657 TAGLGEL
+657 GLGEL
-664 YAGANQMAGGINQ
+664 SSGSNQ
-677 LADGSA
+677 LI
-683 QVTGGLGTVSER
+683 TG
-695 ANQMA
+695 
-700 GGINQ
+700 
-705 LADGSSQ
+705 
-712 VTGGLGTV
+712 
-720 SVGVSKLA
+720 
-728 DGSGQ
+728 
-733 VTDGLGTVS
+733 
-742 VGVSKLADGSG
+742 
-753 QVTGGLGTVSVG
+753 
-765 VSKLADGSSQVTGGL
+765 
-780 GTVSVAVN
+780 VN
-788 QLADGSSQ
+788 QLADGSGK
-796 VTGGLG
+796 VTSGLGKLNGGLG
-802 TLSAGAN
+802 ELSSGAN
-809 QMSGGITQLT
+809 QMVGGINQLAGGSSQVT
-819 DGSSQV
+819 DGSGQV
-825 TTGLGT
+825 TTGLGKLSGGTGQLVDGVNKLANGSGQVTTGLST
-831 LNGGLN
+831 L
-837 QMSTGSTQLIDGVN
+837 STGSTQLIDGVN

-1068 DFNFMWQNIGMLMIF
+1068 DFNFMWQNVGVLMIF
-1083 IVVLSLGTIAS
+1083 IVVLSLGTIAA
-1094 LTLMHKRQFKNVAEN
+1094 LTWMHKRQFRNIAEN
-1109 QSVEA
+1109 QSMEA

>member
-1 MKWNQLLRK
+1 MKGNQLLRK

-16 KSKKILIP
+16 KNKKILIP

-80 LKDNTSFKWE
+80 LKDNKSFKWE
-90 FVSEKEAE
+90 FVSEKEAK

-105 YYMLVRIPDDFSSNA
+105 YYMLVRVPDDFSSNA
-120 TTLLKDDPKPLNLE
+120 TTLLKDNPKPLNLE

-159 VSSTLT
+159 VASTLT

-253 GEMQTGIGKL
+253 GEMQI
-263 VDGSGKVTDGLHVL
+263 
-277 NSNVGIGKL
+277 
-286 VSGSGKV
+286 
-293 TDGLHVLN
+293 
-301 SNAGIGKLVS
+301 
-311 GSGKVTDGLHVLNS
+311 
-325 NAGIGKLVDGSGKV
+325 
-339 TDGLHALNSNAGIG
+339 GIG
-353 KLVDGSGKVTNGLNM
+353 KLVDGSGKVTNGLNT

-374 EMQTGIGKLVSG
+374 EMQTGIGKLIDG

-406 GIGELR
+406 GIGELH
-412 DGSEKVTGGLNE
+412 DGSEKVTGGLNK

-429 GDLKTGTTDLSNG
+429 GELKTGTTDLSNG
-442 MGKLVEGR
+442 MGKLVEGQ
-450 SQLEKGSQEIQKG
+450 SQLEEGSQAIQKG

-474 AAGLE
+474 AADLE

-508 LTQSTAGDAKTAAQD
+508 LTQSTAGDAKTATQD

-549 VKSTATVQQKAAG
+549 VKSTATVQQKATG

-571 EEVKQLKGEIHQTT
+571 EEVKQLKGEINQKT
-585 NGLQNKLPN
+585 NGLQNELPN
-594 PEGVKTL
+594 PAGVKIL
-601 AGGIE
+601 AGGIA

-626 DKAKIGANK
+626 DNAKIGADK

-646 VTQLQSGSGKV
+646 VAQLQSGSGKV
-657 TAGLGEL
+657 TAGLGQL
-664 YAGANQMAGGINQ
+664 SAGANQMAGGVNQ
-677 LADGSA
+677 LA
-683 QVTGGLGTVSER
+683 
-695 ANQMA
+695 N
-700 GGINQ
+700 
-705 LADGSSQ
+705 GSSQ
-712 VTGGLGTV
+712 VTGGLGTL
-720 SVGVSKLA
+720 SAGA
-728 DGSGQ
+728 NQ
-733 VTDGLGTVS
+733 M
-742 VGVSKLADGSG
+742 A
-753 QVTGGLGTVSVG
+753 GG
-765 VSKLADGSSQVTGGL
+765 
-780 GTVSVAVN
+780 VN

-802 TLSAGAN
+802 TLSVGAN
-809 QMSGGITQLT
+809 QMAGGVNQLA
-819 DGSSQV
+819 DGSNQV

-837 QMSTGSTQLIDGVN
+837 KMSTGSTQLIDGVN

-1068 DFNFMWQNIGMLMIF
+1068 DFNFMWQNVGVLMIF
-1083 IVVLSLGTIAS
+1083 IVVLSLGTIAA
-1094 LTLMHKRQFKNVAEN
+1094 LTWMHKRQFRNIAEN
-1109 QSVEA
+1109 QSIEA

>member
-1 MKWNQLLRK
+1 MKWHKLLSK
-10 EFTEII
+10 EFAEII

-90 FVSEKEAE
+90 FVSEKEAK

-105 YYMLVRIPDDFSSNA
+105 YYMLVRIPDNFSSNA

-175 IQDVSKG
+175 IKDVSKG

-219 EMKDGAQKLA
+219 EMKDGVQKLA

-253 GEMQTGIGKL
+253 GEMQIGIGKL
-263 VDGSGKVTDGLHVL
+263 QDGSGKVTDGLHVL
-277 NSNVGIGKL
+277 
-286 VSGSGKV
+286 
-293 TDGLHVLN
+293 D
-301 SNAGIGKLVS
+301 SNAGIGKLQD

-353 KLVDGSGKVTNGLNM
+353 KLLD
-368 LNSKTG
+368 
-374 EMQTGIGKLVSG
+374 G

-398 SKTGEMQK
+398 GKTGEMQK

-412 DGSEKVTGGLNE
+412 NGSEQVTNGLNT

-429 GDLKTGTTDLSNG
+429 GELKTGTTELSNG
-442 MGKLVEGR
+442 MEQLVGGQ
-450 SQLEKGSQEIQKG
+450 SQLEEASQKIEKG
-463 LQDLNSNVQKS
+463 LQDLNSKVKNS

-479 EMQSKVPSILN
+479 EMQSKGPSILN

-562 VAGGTNKLN
+562 VAGGTSKLN
-571 EEVKQLKGEIHQTT
+571 EEVKQLKGEIDQKTSDA
-585 NGLQNKLPN
+585 QNKLPN
-594 PEGVKTL
+594 TAKLHSLTD
-601 AGGIE
+601 GIE
-606 KLTNAQNEFVSKFH
+606 KLASAQKGFVENSQ
-620 GFGEGL
+620 GFGKNL
-626 DKAKIGANK
+626 DAAKEGANK
-635 LKDGSVQLIDG
+635 FKNESGQLIDAIN
-646 VTQLQSGSGKV
+646 QLADGSGKV
-657 TAGLGEL
+657 TGGLDTL
-664 YAGANQMAGGINQ
+664 SAGANQMAGG
-677 LADGSA
+677 
-683 QVTGGLGTVSER
+683 VT
-695 ANQMA
+695 
-700 GGINQ
+700 
-705 LADGSSQ
+705 
-712 VTGGLGTV
+712 
-720 SVGVSKLA
+720 K
-728 DGSGQ
+728 
-733 VTDGLGTVS
+733 
-742 VGVSKLADGSG
+742 
-753 QVTGGLGTVSVG
+753 
-765 VSKLADGSSQVTGGL
+765 
-780 GTVSVAVN
+780 
-788 QLADGSSQ
+788 LADGSSQ

-802 TLSAGAN
+802 TLSGGVSKLADGSGKVTGGLGTLSVGVTKLADGSN
-809 QMSGGITQLT
+809 QVTGGLGTLSVGVSKLT
-819 DGSSQV
+819 DGSSQVTGGLGTLSVGANQMAGGVNQLADGSGQV

-1022 ITLIIQLTTSAGTF
+1022 LTLIIQLTTSAGTF

-1058 SGLKAVVSSG
+1058 SGFKAVVSSG
-1068 DFNFMWQNIGMLMIF
+1068 DFNFMWQNIGILMIF

-1094 LTLMHKRQFKNVAEN
+1094 LTWMHKRQFKNIAEN

>member
-1 MKWNQLLRK
+1 MKGNQLLRK

-80 LKDNTSFKWE
+80 LKDNKNFKWE
-90 FVSEKEAE
+90 FVSEKEAK

-120 TTLLKDDPKPLNLE
+120 TTLLKDNPKRLNLE

-147 IGGTAIEKIKGE
+147 IGGTAIEKIKTE

-175 IQDVSKG
+175 IKDVSKG
-182 LADGAEGANKLHD
+182 LADGAEGASKLHD

-219 EMKDGAQKLA
+219 EIQTGVGKLF
-229 DGSNKLVDGSGK
+229 DGSGKVTAGLNTLNSKTGEMQIGIGKLVDGSGK

-253 GEMQTGIGKL
+253 SEMQ
-263 VDGSGKVTDGLHVL
+263 
-277 NSNVGIGKL
+277 
-286 VSGSGKV
+286 
-293 TDGLHVLN
+293 
-301 SNAGIGKLVS
+301 
-311 GSGKVTDGLHVLNS
+311 
-325 NAGIGKLVDGSGKV
+325 AGIGKLVD
-339 TDGLHALNSNAGIG
+339 
-353 KLVDGSGKVTNGLNM
+353 
-368 LNSKTG
+368 
-374 EMQTGIGKLVSG
+374 G

-406 GIGELR
+406 GIGELH
-412 DGSEKVTGGLNE
+412 DGSEKVTGGLNK

-429 GDLKTGTTDLSNG
+429 GELKTGTTDLSNG
-442 MGKLVEGR
+442 MEQLVGGQN
-450 SQLEKGSQEIQKG
+450 QLEVASEKIEKG
-463 LQDLNSNVQKS
+463 LQDLNSKVKSS

-479 EMQSKVPSILN
+479 EIQSKGPSILN

-508 LTQSTAGDAKTAAQD
+508 LTQSTAGDAKNAAQE

-571 EEVKQLKGEIHQTT
+571 EEVKQLKSEINQKT
-585 NGLQNKLPN
+585 GDGQSKLPN
-594 PEGVKTL
+594 AAELQSLT
-601 AGGIE
+601 AGIE
-606 KLTNAQNEFVSKFH
+606 QLSSAQKGFVGKFQ
-620 GFGEGL
+620 GFG
-626 DKAKIGANK
+626 AKLNTAKEGANK
-635 LKDGSVQLIDG
+635 FKNESGQLIDAIN
-646 VTQLQSGSGKV
+646 QLADGSGQV
-657 TAGLGEL
+657 TTGLDTL
-664 YAGANQMAGGINQ
+664 SAGANQMAGG
-677 LADGSA
+677 
-683 QVTGGLGTVSER
+683 
-695 ANQMA
+695 
-700 GGINQ
+700 
-705 LADGSSQ
+705 
-712 VTGGLGTV
+712 
-720 SVGVSKLA
+720 
-728 DGSGQ
+728 
-733 VTDGLGTVS
+733 
-742 VGVSKLADGSG
+742 
-753 QVTGGLGTVSVG
+753 
-765 VSKLADGSSQVTGGL
+765 
-780 GTVSVAVN
+780 VN

-802 TLSAGAN
+802 QLSAGAN
-809 QMSGGITQLT
+809 QMAGGVNQLA
-819 DGSSQV
+819 DGSNQVTGGLGTLSVGANQMAGGVNQLADGSGQV

-831 LNGGLN
+831 LSN
-837 QMSTGSTQLIDGVN
+837 GSTQLIDGVN

-996 VTSLA
+996 ITSLA
-1001 FIALIQCLVTAFG
+1001 FIALIQCLVTVFG

-1022 ITLIIQLTTSAGTF
+1022 ITLIMQLTTSAGTF

>member
-1 MKWNQLLRK
+1 MKGNQLLRK

-80 LKDNTSFKWE
+80 LKDNKSFKWE
-90 FVSEKEAE
+90 FVSEKEAK

-159 VSSTLT
+159 VASTLT

-219 EMKDGAQKLA
+219 EMKDGVQKLA

-253 GEMQTGIGKL
+253 GEMQIGIGKL
-263 VDGSGKVTDGLHVL
+263 VD
-277 NSNVGIGKL
+277 
-286 VSGSGKV
+286 
-293 TDGLHVLN
+293 
-301 SNAGIGKLVS
+301 

-353 KLVDGSGKVTNGLNM
+353 KLVDGSGKVTDGLHA
-368 LNSKTG
+368 LNSNA
-374 EMQTGIGKLVSG
+374 GIGKLVDG

-398 SKTGEMQK
+398 SKTGE
-406 GIGELR
+406 LR
-412 DGSEKVTGGLNE
+412 DGSEKVTGGLNK

-429 GDLKTGTTDLSNG
+429 GELKTGTTDLSNG
-442 MGKLVEGR
+442 MGKLVEGQ
-450 SQLEKGSQEIQKG
+450 SQLEEGSQAIQKG
-463 LQDLNSNVQKS
+463 LQELNSNVQKS

-508 LTQSTAGDAKTAAQD
+508 LTQSTAGDAKNAAQE

-544 FITSA
+544 FVTSA

-571 EEVKQLKGEIHQTT
+571 EEVKQVKVEIHQTT

-594 PEGVKTL
+594 PAGIKTL

-626 DKAKIGANK
+626 DNAKIGADK

-657 TAGLGEL
+657 TAGLGQL
-664 YAGANQMAGGINQ
+664 SAGVNQ
-677 LADGSA
+677 LADGSGQVTDGLGTLSVGVSKLA
-683 QVTGGLGTVSER
+683 DGSGQVTGGLGTLSV
-695 ANQMA
+695 
-700 GGINQ
+700 GVTK
-705 LADGSSQ
+705 LADGSGQ
-712 VTGGLGTV
+712 VTGGLGTL

-733 VTDGLGTVS
+733 VTDGLGTLS
-742 VGVSKLADGSG
+742 VGAN
-753 QVTGGLGTVSVG
+753 QMAGG
-765 VSKLADGSSQVTGGL
+765 
-780 GTVSVAVN
+780 VN
-788 QLADGSSQ
+788 QLADGS
-796 VTGGLG
+796 G
-802 TLSAGAN
+802 
-809 QMSGGITQLT
+809 
-819 DGSSQV
+819 QV

-837 QMSTGSTQLIDGVN
+837 QMSNGSTQLIDGVN

-981 GVEVQSIPYFILFSI
+981 GVEVQSIPYFILFSV

-1022 ITLIIQLTTSAGTF
+1022 ITLIMQLTTSAGTF

-1068 DFNFMWQNIGMLMIF
+1068 DFDFMWQNIGMLMIF

>member
-1 MKWNQLLRK
+1 MKGNQLLRK

-80 LKDNTSFKWE
+80 LKDNKSFKWE
-90 FVSEKEAE
+90 FVSEKEAK

-120 TTLLKDDPKPLNLE
+120 TTLLKDNPKPLNLE

-147 IGGTAIEKIKGE
+147 IGGTAIEKIKTE

-175 IQDVSKG
+175 IKDVSKG
-182 LADGAEGANKLHD
+182 LADGAEGANELHD

-219 EMKDGAQKLA
+219 EMKDGVQKLA

-253 GEMQTGIGKL
+253 GE
-263 VDGSGKVTDGLHVL
+263 
-277 NSNVGIGKL
+277 
-286 VSGSGKV
+286 
-293 TDGLHVLN
+293 
-301 SNAGIGKLVS
+301 
-311 GSGKVTDGLHVLNS
+311 
-325 NAGIGKLVDGSGKV
+325 
-339 TDGLHALNSNAGIG
+339 
-353 KLVDGSGKVTNGLNM
+353 
-368 LNSKTG
+368 
-374 EMQTGIGKLVSG
+374 
-386 SGKVTDGLNTLN
+386 
-398 SKTGEMQK
+398 
-406 GIGELR
+406 LR
-412 DGSEKVTGGLNE
+412 DGSEKVTGGLNK

-429 GDLKTGTTDLSNG
+429 GELQTGTTNLSNG
-442 MGKLVEGR
+442 MGKLVEGQ
-450 SQLEKGSQEIQKG
+450 SQLEKGSQAIQKG
-463 LQDLNSNVQKS
+463 LQDLNSNVQNS

-490 TVNEK
+490 AVNEK
-495 IDGAGANVNQLNE
+495 IDGAGENVNQLNE
-508 LTQSTAGDAKTAAQD
+508 LTQSTAGDAKNAAQE
-523 VANLQKQ
+523 VANLQKK

-549 VKSTATVQQKAAG
+549 VKSTATVQQKATG

-571 EEVKQLKGEIHQTT
+571 EEVKQLKGEIDQKTS
-585 NGLQNKLPN
+585 GLQNKLPN
-594 PEGVKTL
+594 SEGVKTL
-601 AGGIE
+601 ADGIE
-606 KLTNAQNEFVSKFH
+606 KLTNAQNEFVSKFY

-626 DKAKIGANK
+626 DNAKIGADK

-646 VTQLQSGSGKV
+646 ITQLQSGSGKV
-657 TAGLGEL
+657 TAGLGQL
-664 YAGANQMAGGINQ
+664 SAG
-677 LADGSA
+677 
-683 QVTGGLGTVSER
+683 
-695 ANQMA
+695 
-700 GGINQ
+700 
-705 LADGSSQ
+705 
-712 VTGGLGTV
+712 
-720 SVGVSKLA
+720 
-728 DGSGQ
+728 
-733 VTDGLGTVS
+733 
-742 VGVSKLADGSG
+742 
-753 QVTGGLGTVSVG
+753 
-765 VSKLADGSSQVTGGL
+765 
-780 GTVSVAVN
+780 VN
-788 QLADGSSQ
+788 QLVDGSSQ

-802 TLSAGAN
+802 TLSVGTS
-809 QMSGGITQLT
+809 QMTGGITQLA

-837 QMSTGSTQLIDGVN
+837 KMSTGSTQLIDGVN

-996 VTSLA
+996 ITSLA

-1022 ITLIIQLTTSAGTF
+1022 ITLIMQLTTSAGTF

>member
-90 FVSEKEAE
+90 FVSEKEAK

-159 VSSTLT
+159 VASTLT

-219 EMKDGAQKLA
+219 EMKDGVGKLA
-229 DGSNKLVDGSGK
+229 DGS
-241 VTNGLNTLNSKT
+241 
-253 GEMQTGIGKL
+253 E
-263 VDGSGKVTDGLHVL
+263 KVTDGLYTL
-277 NSNVGIGKL
+277 QGKSGEMTIGINKL
-286 VSGSGKV
+286 
-293 TDGLHVLN
+293 L
-301 SNAGIGKLVS
+301 
-311 GSGKVTDGLHVLNS
+311 
-325 NAGIGKLVDGSGKV
+325 DGSGQV
-339 TDGLHALNSNAGIG
+339 TAG
-353 KLVDGSGKVTNGLNM
+353 SSKVTNGLNM

-374 EMQTGIGKLVSG
+374 EMQIGINELLKGTGQLYGG
-386 SGKVTDGLNTLN
+386 SSEVNSGLNVLVN
-398 SKTGEMQK
+398 KSGELQK
-406 GIGELR
+406 GIGNLS
-412 DGSEKVTGGLNE
+412 DGSVQLYGGLKE
-424 LVSKS
+424 LEGKS
-429 GDLKTGTTDLSNG
+429 IELNNGLKSASVGTNKLQKGTGELSSG
-442 MGKLVEGR
+442 LEKLDGAKD
-450 SQLEKGSQEIQKG
+450 QLEEGAQKIQQG
-463 LQDLNSNVQKS
+463 LQDLNNQVQSVVTSQANEQKSSNTTQQVNVEINKTVASVEQLKESSLSNAESANETTKDVAALKEQIASLPQEYQDKLEPFIANVKKSTDTVQKKS
-474 AAGLE
+474 TEFVGTT
-479 EMQSKVPSILN
+479 N
-490 TVNEK
+490 TVNKNVSQLKSVMNEGRE
-495 IDGAGANVNQLNE
+495 GAQIKV
-508 LTQSTAGDAKTAAQD
+508 STAG
-523 VANLQKQ
+523 NL
-530 IESLPKEYQ
+530 
-539 EQLQP
+539 
-544 FITSA
+544 
-549 VKSTATVQQKAAG
+549 
-562 VAGGTNKLN
+562 
-571 EEVKQLKGEIHQTT
+571 
-585 NGLQNKLPN
+585 NGL
-594 PEGVKTL
+594 V
-601 AGGIE
+601 AGIE
-606 KLTNAQNEFVSKFH
+606 KLATEQNKFLVNFQ
-620 GFGEGL
+620 GFGQGL
-626 DKAKIGANK
+626 GVAKLGANNVAEGSKELNVGVSQLAENGPK
-635 LKDGSVQLIDG
+635 LVSG
-646 VTQLQSGSGKV
+646 VNELKNGAGKLSG
-657 TAGLGEL
+657 GLGEL
-664 YAGANQMAGGINQ
+664 SSGSNQ
-677 LADGSA
+677 LI
-683 QVTGGLGTVSER
+683 TG
-695 ANQMA
+695 
-700 GGINQ
+700 
-705 LADGSSQ
+705 
-712 VTGGLGTV
+712 
-720 SVGVSKLA
+720 
-728 DGSGQ
+728 
-733 VTDGLGTVS
+733 
-742 VGVSKLADGSG
+742 
-753 QVTGGLGTVSVG
+753 
-765 VSKLADGSSQVTGGL
+765 
-780 GTVSVAVN
+780 VN
-788 QLADGSSQ
+788 QLADGSGK
-796 VTGGLG
+796 VTSGLGKLNGGLG
-802 TLSAGAN
+802 ELSSGAN
-809 QMSGGITQLT
+809 QMVGGINQLAG
-819 DGSSQV
+819 GSSQVTEGSGQV

-831 LNGGLN
+831 LSGGTGQLVDGVNKLANGSGQVTTGLSTL
-837 QMSTGSTQLIDGVN
+837 STGSTQLIDGVN

-960 VLLSVGIIQ
+960 VLLSVGVIQ
-969 AIVADV
+969 AIVADI

-1068 DFNFMWQNIGMLMIF
+1068 DFNFMWQNVGVLMIF

-1094 LTLMHKRQFKNVAEN
+1094 LTWMHKRQFRNIAEN
-1109 QSVEA
+1109 QSIEA

>member
-1 MKWNQLLRK
+1 MKGNQLLRK

-80 LKDNTSFKWE
+80 LKDNKSFKWE
-90 FVSEKEAE
+90 FVSEKEAK

-120 TTLLKDDPKPLNLE
+120 TTLLKDNPKPLNLE

-147 IGGTAIEKIKGE
+147 IGGTAIEKIKTE

-175 IQDVSKG
+175 IKDVSKG
-182 LADGAEGANKLHD
+182 LADGAEGASKLHD

-219 EMKDGAQKLA
+219 EMKDGVGRLIDGSGKVTDGLYTLQGKSGEMTVGINKLLDGSGQVTSGLYTLQGKSGEMETGINKLLDGSGQVTDGSSKVTNGLNVLNGKTGEMKSGITELVNGAGQLYGGSSQVNSGLNLLVNKSGELQKWIGNLSDGSGQLYGGLKELEDKSIELNNGLKSVSA
-229 DGSNKLVDGSGK
+229 GSNKLEKGTGELSSGLEKLDGTKNQLEEGAQKIQQGLQDLNNQVHSVVTNQSNEQKSSNTVQQVNAEINKTVESVGQLKEDSLSNVENANQMTKDVAALKEQIASLPQEYQDKLEPFIANVKKSTEAVQKKSTELVGTTNTANKNVLELKSVMSEEREGAQIKVSSPENLNGLVAGIEKLAKEQNKFLANFQGFGQGLGVAKLGANNVTEGSKELNVGVSKLAENGPKLVSGVNELKNGAGKLSGGLGELSTGSNQLITGVNQLADGSGK
-241 VTNGLNTLNSKT
+241 VTNGL
-253 GEMQTGIGKL
+253 E
-263 VDGSGKVTDGLHVL
+263 
-277 NSNVGIGKL
+277 
-286 VSGSGKV
+286 
-293 TDGLHVLN
+293 
-301 SNAGIGKLVS
+301 
-311 GSGKVTDGLHVLNS
+311 
-325 NAGIGKLVDGSGKV
+325 
-339 TDGLHALNSNAGIG
+339 
-353 KLVDGSGKVTNGLNM
+353 
-368 LNSKTG
+368 
-374 EMQTGIGKLVSG
+374 
-386 SGKVTDGLNTLN
+386 
-398 SKTGEMQK
+398 
-406 GIGELR
+406 
-412 DGSEKVTGGLNE
+412 
-424 LVSKS
+424 
-429 GDLKTGTTDLSNG
+429 
-442 MGKLVEGR
+442 
-450 SQLEKGSQEIQKG
+450 
-463 LQDLNSNVQKS
+463 
-474 AAGLE
+474 
-479 EMQSKVPSILN
+479 
-490 TVNEK
+490 
-495 IDGAGANVNQLNE
+495 
-508 LTQSTAGDAKTAAQD
+508 
-523 VANLQKQ
+523 
-530 IESLPKEYQ
+530 
-539 EQLQP
+539 
-544 FITSA
+544 
-549 VKSTATVQQKAAG
+549 
-562 VAGGTNKLN
+562 KLN
-571 EEVKQLKGEIHQTT
+571 G
-585 NGLQNKLPN
+585 
-594 PEGVKTL
+594 
-601 AGGIE
+601 
-606 KLTNAQNEFVSKFH
+606 
-620 GFGEGL
+620 
-626 DKAKIGANK
+626 
-635 LKDGSVQLIDG
+635 
-646 VTQLQSGSGKV
+646 
-657 TAGLGEL
+657 GLGEL
-664 YAGANQMAGGINQ
+664 SIGANQMAVGINQ
-677 LADGSA
+677 LA
-683 QVTGGLGTVSER
+683 GG
-695 ANQMA
+695 A
-700 GGINQ
+700 
-705 LADGSSQ
+705 SQ
-712 VTGGLGTV
+712 VTE
-720 SVGVSKLA
+720 
-728 DGSGQ
+728 GSG
-733 VTDGLGTVS
+733 
-742 VGVSKLADGSG
+742 
-753 QVTGGLGTVSVG
+753 
-765 VSKLADGSSQVTGGL
+765 
-780 GTVSVAVN
+780 
-788 QLADGSSQ
+788 
-796 VTGGLG
+796 
-802 TLSAGAN
+802 
-809 QMSGGITQLT
+809 
-819 DGSSQV
+819 QV

-831 LNGGLN
+831 LSN
-837 QMSTGSTQLIDGVN
+837 GSTQLIDGVN

-871 GELAEKLGEGAEKTG
+871 SELAEKLGEGAEKTG

-996 VTSLA
+996 ITSLA

-1022 ITLIIQLTTSAGTF
+1022 ITLIMQLTTSAGTF

-1068 DFNFMWQNIGMLMIF
+1068 DFDFMWQNIGMLMIF

>member
-1 MKWNQLLRK
+1 MKGNQLLRK
-10 EFTEII
+10 EFTQII

-90 FVSEKEAE
+90 FVSEKEAK

-120 TTLLKDDPKPLNLE
+120 TTLLKDEPKPLNLE

-159 VSSTLT
+159 VASTLT

-182 LADGAEGANKLHD
+182 LADGAEGASKLHD

-204 SKVTDGLHTL
+204 SKVTDGLHIL

-219 EMKDGAQKLA
+219 EMKDGVGKLF
-229 DGSNKLVDGSGK
+229 DGSGK
-241 VTNGLNTLNSKT
+241 VTAGLNTLNSKT
-253 GEMQTGIGKL
+253 GEMQIGIGKL
-263 VDGSGKVTDGLHVL
+263 VD
-277 NSNVGIGKL
+277 
-286 VSGSGKV
+286 
-293 TDGLHVLN
+293 
-301 SNAGIGKLVS
+301 

-339 TDGLHALNSNAGIG
+339 TNGLNTLNSKTSEMQTGVG
-353 KLVDGSGKVTNGLNM
+353 KLVDGSGKVT
-368 LNSKTG
+368 
-374 EMQTGIGKLVSG
+374 E
-386 SGKVTDGLNTLN
+386 GLNTLN
-398 SKTGEMQK
+398 NKTGEMQK
-406 GIGELR
+406 GIDELR
-412 DGSEKVTGGLNE
+412 DGSEKVTGGLNK

-429 GDLKTGTTDLSNG
+429 GELKTGTTDLSNG
-442 MGKLVEGR
+442 MEQLVGGQ
-450 SQLEKGSQEIQKG
+450 SQLEGASQQIEKG
-463 LQDLNSNVQKS
+463 LEDLDRAVKNS
-474 AAGLE
+474 AAGLK
-479 EMQSKVPSILN
+479 EMQSKGPSILN

-508 LTQSTAGDAKTAAQD
+508 LTQSTAGDAKNAAQD

-544 FITSA
+544 FITNA
-549 VKSTATVQQKAAG
+549 VTSTATVQQKAAG

-571 EEVKQLKGEIHQTT
+571 EEVKQLKGEINQKT
-585 NGLQNKLPN
+585 GDGQSKLPN
-594 PEGVKTL
+594 AAELQSLT
-601 AGGIE
+601 AGIE
-606 KLTNAQNEFVSKFH
+606 QLSSAQKGFVEKFQGYGAKLNT
-620 GFGEGL
+620 
-626 DKAKIGANK
+626 AKEGANK
-635 LKDGSVQLIDG
+635 FKNESGQLIDAIN
-646 VTQLQSGSGKV
+646 QLADGSGKV
-657 TAGLGEL
+657 TGGLGAL
-664 YAGANQMAGGINQ
+664 SAGANQMAGG
-677 LADGSA
+677 
-683 QVTGGLGTVSER
+683 V
-695 ANQMA
+695 
-700 GGINQ
+700 NQ

-712 VTGGLGTV
+712 VTGGLGQL
-720 SVGVSKLA
+720 SAGANQMAGGVNQLA
-728 DGSGQ
+728 DGS
-733 VTDGLGTVS
+733 S
-742 VGVSKLADGSG
+742 
-753 QVTGGLGTVSVG
+753 QVTGGLGQLSAG

-780 GTVSVAVN
+780 GQLSVGANQMAGGVN
-788 QLADGSSQ
+788 QLAGGS
-796 VTGGLG
+796 G
-802 TLSAGAN
+802 
-809 QMSGGITQLT
+809 
-819 DGSSQV
+819 QV
-825 TTGLGT
+825 TTGLGA
-831 LNGGLN
+831 L
-837 QMSTGSTQLIDGVN
+837 STGSTQLIDGVN

-969 AIVADV
+969 AVVADI

-1094 LTLMHKRQFKNVAEN
+1094 LTWMHKRQFRNIAEN
-1109 QSVEA
+1109 QSIEA

>member
-90 FVSEKEAE
+90 FVSEKKAK

-105 YYMLVRIPDDFSSNA
+105 YYMLVRIPNDFSSNA

-219 EMKDGAQKLA
+219 EMKDGVQKLA
-229 DGSNKLVDGSGK
+229 DGSNKLVDGSGKVTNGLNTLNSKTGEMQIGIGKLLDGSGK

-263 VDGSGKVTDGLHVL
+263 VDGSGKVTDGL
-277 NSNVGIGKL
+277 
-286 VSGSGKV
+286 
-293 TDGLHVLN
+293 
-301 SNAGIGKLVS
+301 
-311 GSGKVTDGLHVLNS
+311 
-325 NAGIGKLVDGSGKV
+325 
-339 TDGLHALNSNAGIG
+339 
-353 KLVDGSGKVTNGLNM
+353 
-368 LNSKTG
+368 
-374 EMQTGIGKLVSG
+374 
-386 SGKVTDGLNTLN
+386 NTLN

-406 GIGELR
+406 GIGELH
-412 DGSEKVTGGLNE
+412 DGSEKVTGGLNK

-429 GDLKTGTTDLSNG
+429 DELQKGTTDLSNG
-442 MGKLVEGR
+442 MGKLVEGQ
-450 SQLEKGSQEIQKG
+450 SQLEKWSQEIQKG
-463 LQDLNSNVQKS
+463 LQDLNSNVQNS
-474 AAGLE
+474 AGALE
-479 EMQSKVPSILN
+479 EMQSKGPSILN

-495 IDGAGANVNQLNE
+495 IDGAEANVNQLNE
-508 LTQSTAGDAKTAAQD
+508 LTQSTAGDAKNAAQE
-523 VANLQKQ
+523 VANLQKK

-549 VKSTATVQQKAAG
+549 VKNTATVQQKAIG

-571 EEVKQLKGEIHQTT
+571 EEVKQLKGEINQKT
-585 NGLQNKLPN
+585 GDGQSKLPN
-594 PEGVKTL
+594 PAELKSLTV
-601 AGGIE
+601 GIDRLSSVQKGFVE
-606 KLTNAQNEFVSKFH
+606 KFQ
-620 GFGEGL
+620 GFG
-626 DKAKIGANK
+626 AKLNTAKEGANK
-635 LKDGSVQLIDG
+635 FKNESGQLIDAIN
-646 VTQLQSGSGKV
+646 QLADGSGKV
-657 TAGLGEL
+657 TGGLDTL
-664 YAGANQMAGGINQ
+664 SAGANQMAGG
-677 LADGSA
+677 
-683 QVTGGLGTVSER
+683 
-695 ANQMA
+695 
-700 GGINQ
+700 
-705 LADGSSQ
+705 
-712 VTGGLGTV
+712 
-720 SVGVSKLA
+720 
-728 DGSGQ
+728 
-733 VTDGLGTVS
+733 
-742 VGVSKLADGSG
+742 
-753 QVTGGLGTVSVG
+753 
-765 VSKLADGSSQVTGGL
+765 
-780 GTVSVAVN
+780 VN

-809 QMSGGITQLT
+809 QMAGGVNQLA
-819 DGSSQV
+819 DGSSQVTGGLGTLSVGANQMTGGVNQLADGSGQV

-837 QMSTGSTQLIDGVN
+837 KMSTGSTQLIDGVN

-871 GELAEKLGEGAEKTG
+871 GELAEKLGEGAEKTS

-969 AIVADV
+969 AIVADI

-1068 DFNFMWQNIGMLMIF
+1068 DFNFMWQNVGILMIF

-1094 LTLMHKRQFKNVAEN
+1094 LTWMHKRQFRNIAEN
-1109 QSVEA
+1109 QSIEA

>member
-90 FVSEKEAE
+90 FVSEKEAK

-219 EMKDGAQKLA
+219 EMKDGVGKLA

-241 VTNGLNTLNSKT
+241 VTAGLNTLNSKT
-253 GEMQTGIGKL
+253 GIGKL
-263 VDGSGKVTDGLHVL
+263 QDGSGKVTDGLNTL
-277 NSNVGIGKL
+277 NGKT
-286 VSGSGKV
+286 GEMQ
-293 TDGLHVLN
+293 T
-301 SNAGIGKLVS
+301 
-311 GSGKVTDGLHVLNS
+311 
-325 NAGIGKLVDGSGKV
+325 
-339 TDGLHALNSNAGIG
+339 GIG

-374 EMQTGIGKLVSG
+374 E
-386 SGKVTDGLNTLN
+386 
-398 SKTGEMQK
+398 
-406 GIGELR
+406 LR
-412 DGSEKVTGGLNE
+412 DGSEKVTGGLNK

-429 GDLKTGTTDLSNG
+429 GELQTGTTDLSNG
-442 MGKLVEGR
+442 MGKLAEGQ

-463 LQDLNSNVQKS
+463 LQELNSNVQKS
-474 AAGLE
+474 AVGLE

-508 LTQSTAGDAKTAAQD
+508 LTQSTAGDAKNAAQE

-544 FITSA
+544 FVTSA

-571 EEVKQLKGEIHQTT
+571 EEVKQLTGEIHQTT

-594 PEGVKTL
+594 PAGVKTL
-601 AGGIE
+601 AGGVE

-626 DKAKIGANK
+626 DKAKIGADK

-657 TAGLGEL
+657 TAGLGQL
-664 YAGANQMAGGINQ
+664 SAGANQ
-677 LADGSA
+677 LADGSN
-683 QVTGGLGTVSER
+683 QVTGGLGTLSVG

-712 VTGGLGTV
+712 VTGGLGTL
-720 SVGVSKLA
+720 SVGVTKLA
-728 DGSGQ
+728 DGS
-733 VTDGLGTVS
+733 
-742 VGVSKLADGSG
+742 
-753 QVTGGLGTVSVG
+753 
-765 VSKLADGSSQVTGGL
+765 
-780 GTVSVAVN
+780 N
-788 QLADGSSQ
+788 
-796 VTGGLG
+796 
-802 TLSAGAN
+802 
-809 QMSGGITQLT
+809 
-819 DGSSQV
+819 QV
-825 TTGLGT
+825 TTGLGD

-837 QMSTGSTQLIDGVN
+837 KMSTGSTQLIDGVN

-969 AIVADV
+969 AIVADI

-1068 DFNFMWQNIGMLMIF
+1068 DFNFMWQNVGILMIF

-1094 LTLMHKRQFKNVAEN
+1094 LTWMHKRQFRNIAEN
-1109 QSVEA
+1109 QAIEA

>member
-1 MKWNQLLRK
+1 MKGNQLLRK

-80 LKDNTSFKWE
+80 LKDNKSFKWE
-90 FVSEKEAE
+90 FVSEKEAK

-120 TTLLKDDPKPLNLE
+120 TTLLKDNPKPLNLE

-147 IGGTAIEKIKGE
+147 IGGTAIEKIKTE

-175 IQDVSKG
+175 IKDVSKG
-182 LADGAEGANKLHD
+182 LADGAEGASKLHD

-219 EMKDGAQKLA
+219 EMKDGVGKLF
-229 DGSNKLVDGSGK
+229 DGSGK
-241 VTNGLNTLNSKT
+241 VTAGLNTLNSKT
-253 GEMQTGIGKL
+253 GEMQIGIGKL
-263 VDGSGKVTDGLHVL
+263 VD
-277 NSNVGIGKL
+277 
-286 VSGSGKV
+286 
-293 TDGLHVLN
+293 
-301 SNAGIGKLVS
+301 

-339 TDGLHALNSNAGIG
+339 TA
-353 KLVDGSGKVTNGLNM
+353 
-368 LNSKTG
+368 
-374 EMQTGIGKLVSG
+374 
-386 SGKVTDGLNTLN
+386 GLNTLN
-398 SKTGEMQK
+398 SKT
-406 GIGELR
+406 GELR
-412 DGSEKVTGGLNE
+412 DGSEKVTGGLNK

-474 AAGLE
+474 AAGLG

-495 IDGAGANVNQLNE
+495 IDGAGANINQLNE
-508 LTQSTAGDAKTAAQD
+508 LTQSTVGDAKTAAQD

-594 PEGVKTL
+594 PAGMKAL
-601 AGGIE
+601 AGGVE
-606 KLTNAQNEFVSKFH
+606 KLTNAQNEFVSKFQ

-626 DKAKIGANK
+626 DNAKIGADK

-657 TAGLGEL
+657 T
-664 YAGANQMAGGINQ
+664 
-677 LADGSA
+677 
-683 QVTGGLGTVSER
+683 
-695 ANQMA
+695 
-700 GGINQ
+700 
-705 LADGSSQ
+705 
-712 VTGGLGTV
+712 
-720 SVGVSKLA
+720 
-728 DGSGQ
+728 
-733 VTDGLGTVS
+733 DGLGQLS
-742 VGVSKLADGSG
+742 AG
-753 QVTGGLGTVSVG
+753 
-765 VSKLADGSSQVTGGL
+765 
-780 GTVSVAVN
+780 VN

-802 TLSAGAN
+802 TLSAGVN
-809 QMSGGITQLT
+809 QLT

-825 TTGLGT
+825 TGGLGTLSVGANQMAGGVNQLADGSGQVTTGLGT
-831 LNGGLN
+831 L
-837 QMSTGSTQLIDGVN
+837 STGSTQLIDGVN

-871 GELAEKLGEGAEKTG
+871 GELAEKLGEGAVKTG

-1022 ITLIIQLTTSAGTF
+1022 ITLIMQLTTSAGTF

-1068 DFNFMWQNIGMLMIF
+1068 DFDFMWKNIGILMIF
-1083 IVVLSLGTIAS
+1083 IFVLSFGTIVS
-1094 LTLMHKRQFKNVAEN
+1094 LTLMHKRKFKNVVGN

>member
-1 MKWNQLLRK
+1 MKGNQLLRK

-80 LKDNTSFKWE
+80 LKDNKSFKWE
-90 FVSEKEAE
+90 FVSEKEAK

-120 TTLLKDDPKPLNLE
+120 TTLLKDNPKPLNLE

-159 VSSTLT
+159 VASTLT

-219 EMKDGAQKLA
+219 EMKDGVQKLA

-253 GEMQTGIGKL
+253 GEMQIGIGKL
-263 VDGSGKVTDGLHVL
+263 VD
-277 NSNVGIGKL
+277 
-286 VSGSGKV
+286 
-293 TDGLHVLN
+293 
-301 SNAGIGKLVS
+301 

-353 KLVDGSGKVTNGLNM
+353 KLVDGSGKVTDGLHA
-368 LNSKTG
+368 LNSNA
-374 EMQTGIGKLVSG
+374 GIGKLVDG

-398 SKTGEMQK
+398 SKTGE
-406 GIGELR
+406 LR
-412 DGSEKVTGGLNE
+412 DGSEKVTGGLNK

-429 GDLKTGTTDLSNG
+429 GELKTGTTDLSNG
-442 MGKLVEGR
+442 MGKLVEGQ
-450 SQLEKGSQEIQKG
+450 SQLEEGSQAIQKG
-463 LQDLNSNVQKS
+463 LQELNSNVQKS

-508 LTQSTAGDAKTAAQD
+508 LTQSTAGDAKNAAQE

-544 FITSA
+544 FVTSA

-571 EEVKQLKGEIHQTT
+571 EEVKQVKVEIHQTT

-594 PEGVKTL
+594 PAGIKTL

-626 DKAKIGANK
+626 DNAKIGADK

-657 TAGLGEL
+657 TAGLGQL
-664 YAGANQMAGGINQ
+664 SAGVNQ
-677 LADGSA
+677 
-683 QVTGGLGTVSER
+683 
-695 ANQMA
+695 
-700 GGINQ
+700 
-705 LADGSSQ
+705 
-712 VTGGLGTV
+712 
-720 SVGVSKLA
+720 LA

-733 VTDGLGTVS
+733 VTGGLGTLS

-753 QVTGGLGTVSVG
+753 QVTGGLGTLSVG
-765 VSKLADGSSQVTGGL
+765 VTK
-780 GTVSVAVN
+780 
-788 QLADGSSQ
+788 LADGSSQ

-802 TLSAGAN
+802 TLSAGVNQLADGSGQVTGGLGTLSAGAN
-809 QMSGGITQLT
+809 QMAGGVNQLANGSSQVTGGLGTLFAGANQMAGGVNQLADGSGQVT
-819 DGSSQV
+819 DGLGTLSVGANQMAGGVNQLADGSNQV

-837 QMSTGSTQLIDGVN
+837 KMSTGSTQLIDGVN

-996 VTSLA
+996 ITSLA

-1022 ITLIIQLTTSAGTF
+1022 ITLIMQLTTSAGTF

-1068 DFNFMWQNIGMLMIF
+1068 DFDFMWQNVGVLMIF

-1094 LTLMHKRQFKNVAEN
+1094 LTWMHKRQFRNIAEN
-1109 QSVEA
+1109 QSIEA

>member
-1 MKWNQLLRK
+1 MKWHKLLSK
-10 EFTEII
+10 EFAEII

-44 DPYKQ
+44 DPYEQ

-64 VFDGKPIEV
+64 ELDGKPIEV

-80 LKDNTSFKWE
+80 LKDNKSFKWE
-90 FVSEKEAE
+90 FVSEKEAKE
-98 KGMEGRK
+98 GMEGRK

-175 IQDVSKG
+175 IKDVSKG
-182 LADGAEGANKLHD
+182 LADGADGANKLHD
-195 GSSELHDGS
+195 GASELHDGS

-219 EMKDGAQKLA
+219 EMKDGVQKLA
-229 DGSNKLVDGSGK
+229 DGSNKLQDGSGK
-241 VTNGLNTLNSKT
+241 VTAGLNTLNSKT
-253 GEMQTGIGKL
+253 GEIQTGIGKL
-263 VDGSGKVTDGLHVL
+263 QDGSQKVT
-277 NSNVGIGKL
+277 
-286 VSGSGKV
+286 
-293 TDGLHVLN
+293 
-301 SNAGIGKLVS
+301 A
-311 GSGKVTDGLHVLNS
+311 
-325 NAGIGKLVDGSGKV
+325 
-339 TDGLHALNSNAGIG
+339 
-353 KLVDGSGKVTNGLNM
+353 GLNT
-368 LNSKTG
+368 LVSKTG
-374 EMQTGIGKLVSG
+374 ELKAGTSELSTGMEKLV
-386 SGKVTDGLNTLN
+386 
-398 SKTGEMQK
+398 
-406 GIGELR
+406 
-412 DGSEKVTGGLNE
+412 GGQ
-424 LVSKS
+424 
-429 GDLKTGTTDLSNG
+429 
-442 MGKLVEGR
+442 
-450 SQLEKGSQEIQKG
+450 SQLEEGSQKIEKG
-463 LQDLNSNVQKS
+463 LQELNSTVKNSV
-474 AAGLE
+474 AGLE
-479 EMQSKVPSILN
+479 GMQSKVPSILN
-490 TVNEK
+490 TVNQK
-495 IDGAGANVNQLNE
+495 IDGAGENVNQLNE
-508 LTQSTAGDAKTAAQD
+508 FTQSTAGDAKTAAQD

-544 FITSA
+544 YITNA
-549 VKSTATVQQKAAG
+549 AKSTATVQQKAIG

-571 EEVKQLKGEIHQTT
+571 EEVKQLKGEINQTT
-585 NGLQNKLPN
+585 SEMQNKLPN
-594 PEGVKTL
+594 SEGVKTL
-601 AGGIE
+601 TNGIE
-606 KLTNAQNEFVSKFH
+606 KLMNAQNEFVSKFQ

-626 DKAKIGANK
+626 SNAKVGVDKLNN
-635 LKDGSVQLIDG
+635 GSGQLIDG
-646 VTQLQSGSGKV
+646 VTQL
-657 TAGLGEL
+657 
-664 YAGANQMAGGINQ
+664 
-677 LADGSA
+677 ADGSSK
-683 QVTGGLGTVSER
+683 VTGGLGTLSVGAS
-695 ANQMA
+695 QMT
-700 GGINQ
+700 GGITQ
-705 LADGSSQ
+705 
-712 VTGGLGTV
+712 
-720 SVGVSKLA
+720 LA

-733 VTDGLGTVS
+733 VT
-742 VGVSKLADGSG
+742 
-753 QVTGGLGTVSVG
+753 TG
-765 VSKLADGSSQVTGGL
+765 
-780 GTVSVAVN
+780 
-788 QLADGSSQ
+788 
-796 VTGGLG
+796 
-802 TLSAGAN
+802 
-809 QMSGGITQLT
+809 I
-819 DGSSQV
+819 
-825 TTGLGT
+825 GT

-837 QMSTGSTQLIDGVN
+837 KMSTGSTQLIDGVN
-851 KLADGSGKVTDGLV
+851 QLADGSGKVTDGLV

-871 GELAEKLGEGAEKTG
+871 STLAEKLGEGAEKTG

-907 KMAEVPN
+907 KLAEVPN

-1046 PFNAWLPMTYSV
+1046 PFHAWLPMTYSV

-1068 DFNFMWQNIGMLMIF
+1068 DFNFMWQNIGILMIF
-1083 IVVLSLGTIAS
+1083 IVLLSLGTIAS
-1094 LTLMHKRQFKNVAEN
+1094 LTWMHKRQFKNIAEN

>member
-90 FVSEKEAE
+90 FVSEKEAK
-98 KGMEGRK
+98 KGIEGRK

-182 LADGAEGANKLHD
+182 LADGAEGASKLHD

-219 EMKDGAQKLA
+219 EMKDGVGKL
-229 DGSNKLVDGSGK
+229 SDGSGK
-241 VTNGLNTLNSKT
+241 VTAGLNTLNSKT
-253 GEMQTGIGKL
+253 GEMQIGIGKL
-263 VDGSGKVTDGLHVL
+263 VD
-277 NSNVGIGKL
+277 
-286 VSGSGKV
+286 
-293 TDGLHVLN
+293 
-301 SNAGIGKLVS
+301 

-353 KLVDGSGKVTNGLNM
+353 KLVDGSGKVTDGLNT
-368 LNSKTG
+368 LNSKTS
-374 EMQTGIGKLVSG
+374 EMQTGIGKLVDG
-386 SGKVTDGLNTLN
+386 SGKVTAGLNMLN
-398 SKTGEMQK
+398 SKT
-406 GIGELR
+406 GELR
-412 DGSEKVTGGLNE
+412 DGSEKVTGGLNK

-429 GDLKTGTTDLSNG
+429 GELKTGTTDLSNG
-442 MGKLVEGR
+442 MEKLVEGQ

-474 AAGLE
+474 VAGLE

-508 LTQSTAGDAKTAAQD
+508 LTQSTAGDAKNAAQE

-549 VKSTATVQQKAAG
+549 VKSTATVQQKAVG

-571 EEVKQLKGEIHQTT
+571 EEVKQSIGEIHQTT

-594 PEGVKTL
+594 PAGVKTL
-601 AGGIE
+601 AGGVE

-620 GFGEGL
+620 AFGEGL
-626 DKAKIGANK
+626 DNAKIGADK

-657 TAGLGEL
+657 TAGLGQL
-664 YAGANQMAGGINQ
+664 SAG
-677 LADGSA
+677 
-683 QVTGGLGTVSER
+683 
-695 ANQMA
+695 
-700 GGINQ
+700 
-705 LADGSSQ
+705 
-712 VTGGLGTV
+712 
-720 SVGVSKLA
+720 
-728 DGSGQ
+728 
-733 VTDGLGTVS
+733 
-742 VGVSKLADGSG
+742 
-753 QVTGGLGTVSVG
+753 
-765 VSKLADGSSQVTGGL
+765 
-780 GTVSVAVN
+780 VN

-809 QMSGGITQLT
+809 QMAGGVNQLADGSSQVTGGLGTLSVGVTKLADGSSQVTGGLGTLSVGVTKLADGSNQVTGGLGTLSVGAGQMSGGITQLAN
-819 DGSSQV
+819 GSGQV
-825 TTGLGT
+825 TTGLGA
-831 LNGGLN
+831 L
-837 QMSTGSTQLIDGVN
+837 STGSTQLIDGVN

-969 AIVADV
+969 AIVADI

-1068 DFNFMWQNIGMLMIF
+1068 DFNFMWQNIGILMIF

-1094 LTLMHKRQFKNVAEN
+1094 LTWMHKRQFRNIAEN

>member
-10 EFTEII
+10 EFTEIM

-44 DPYKQ
+44 DPYEQ

-159 VSSTLT
+159 VASTLT

-182 LADGAEGANKLHD
+182 LADGAEGASKLHD

-219 EMKDGAQKLA
+219 EMKDGVGKLF
-229 DGSNKLVDGSGK
+229 DGSGK
-241 VTNGLNTLNSKT
+241 VTAGLNTLNGKT
-253 GEMQTGIGKL
+253 GEMQIGIGKL
-263 VDGSGKVTDGLHVL
+263 VD
-277 NSNVGIGKL
+277 
-286 VSGSGKV
+286 
-293 TDGLHVLN
+293 
-301 SNAGIGKLVS
+301 

-339 TDGLHALNSNAGIG
+339 TDGLI
-353 KLVDGSGKVTNGLNM
+353 
-368 LNSKTG
+368 
-374 EMQTGIGKLVSG
+374 
-386 SGKVTDGLNTLN
+386 TLN

-406 GIGELR
+406 GIDELH
-412 DGSEKVTGGLNE
+412 DGSEKVTGGLNK

-429 GDLKTGTTDLSNG
+429 GELKTGTTDLSNG
-442 MGKLVEGR
+442 MGKLAEGQ

-508 LTQSTAGDAKTAAQD
+508 LTQSTAGDAKNAAQE

-544 FITSA
+544 FITTA
-549 VKSTATVQQKAAG
+549 VKSTVTVQQKAAG

-571 EEVKQLKGEIHQTT
+571 EEVKQLTGEIHQTT

-594 PEGVKTL
+594 PAGVKTL
-601 AGGIE
+601 AGGVE

-626 DKAKIGANK
+626 DKAKIGADK

-657 TAGLGEL
+657 TAGLGQL
-664 YAGANQMAGGINQ
+664 SAGANQMAGG
-677 LADGSA
+677 
-683 QVTGGLGTVSER
+683 
-695 ANQMA
+695 
-700 GGINQ
+700 
-705 LADGSSQ
+705 
-712 VTGGLGTV
+712 
-720 SVGVSKLA
+720 
-728 DGSGQ
+728 
-733 VTDGLGTVS
+733 
-742 VGVSKLADGSG
+742 
-753 QVTGGLGTVSVG
+753 
-765 VSKLADGSSQVTGGL
+765 
-780 GTVSVAVN
+780 VN

-802 TLSAGAN
+802 TLSVGVTKLA
-809 QMSGGITQLT
+809 

-825 TTGLGT
+825 TGGLDTLSAGANQMAGGVNQLANGSDQVTTGLST
-831 LNGGLN
+831 L
-837 QMSTGSTQLIDGVN
+837 STGSTQLIDGVN

-886 EVKGTDK
+886 EVKGTNK
-893 TYDMF
+893 TFDMF
-898 ASPVKVKTE
+898 ANPVKVKTE
-907 KMAEVPN
+907 KLAEVPN

-1046 PFNAWLPMTYSV
+1046 PFNTWLPMTYSV

-1068 DFNFMWQNIGMLMIF
+1068 DFNFMWQNIGILMIF

-1094 LTLMHKRQFKNVAEN
+1094 LTWMHKRQFRNVVEN
-1109 QSVEA
+1109 QSIEV

>member
-1 MKWNQLLRK
+1 MKGNQLLRK
-10 EFTEII
+10 EFTQII
-16 KSKKILIP
+16 TSKKILIP

-90 FVSEKEAE
+90 FVSEKEAK

-120 TTLLKDDPKPLNLE
+120 TTLLKDEPKPLNLE

-159 VSSTLT
+159 VASTLT

-182 LADGAEGANKLHD
+182 LADGAEGASKLHD

-219 EMKDGAQKLA
+219 EMKDGVQKLA

-241 VTNGLNTLNSKT
+241 VTAGLNTLNSKS
-253 GEMQTGIGKL
+253 GIGKL
-263 VDGSGKVTDGLHVL
+263 QD
-277 NSNVGIGKL
+277 
-286 VSGSGKV
+286 
-293 TDGLHVLN
+293 
-301 SNAGIGKLVS
+301 
-311 GSGKVTDGLHVLNS
+311 
-325 NAGIGKLVDGSGKV
+325 
-339 TDGLHALNSNAGIG
+339 
-353 KLVDGSGKVTNGLNM
+353 
-368 LNSKTG
+368 
-374 EMQTGIGKLVSG
+374 G

-406 GIGELR
+406 GISELH
-412 DGSEKVTGGLNE
+412 DGSEEVTNGLSI
-424 LVSKS
+424 LVSKT
-429 GDLKTGTTDLSNG
+429 GELKTGTTELSNG
-442 MGKLVEGR
+442 MEKLAGGQR
-450 SQLEKGSQEIQKG
+450 QLEEGSQEIQKG
-463 LQDLNSNVQKS
+463 LQELNNKVQS
-474 AAGLE
+474 SVAGLG

-508 LTQSTAGDAKTAAQD
+508 LTQSTAGDAKNAAQD

-544 FITSA
+544 FITNA

-571 EEVKQLKGEIHQTT
+571 EEVKQLKGEISEKTSGMQS
-585 NGLQNKLPN
+585 KMPN
-594 PEGVKTL
+594 PEDVGNLTS
-601 AGGIE
+601 GIK
-606 KLTNAQNEFVSKFH
+606 KLTNAQNEFVSRFH
-620 GFGEGL
+620 GLGEGL
-626 DKAKIGANK
+626 GNAKVGADR
-635 LKDGSVQLIDG
+635 LKNGSGQLIDG
-646 VTQLQSGSGKV
+646 VNQLFDGSGKV
-657 TAGLGEL
+657 TE
-664 YAGANQMAGGINQ
+664 
-677 LADGSA
+677 
-683 QVTGGLGTVSER
+683 GLGTLSVG

-712 VTGGLGTV
+712 VTGGLGTL
-720 SVGVSKLA
+720 SVGVTKLA
-728 DGSGQ
+728 DGS
-733 VTDGLGTVS
+733 D
-742 VGVSKLADGSG
+742 
-753 QVTGGLGTVSVG
+753 
-765 VSKLADGSSQVTGGL
+765 
-780 GTVSVAVN
+780 
-788 QLADGSSQ
+788 
-796 VTGGLG
+796 
-802 TLSAGAN
+802 
-809 QMSGGITQLT
+809 
-819 DGSSQV
+819 QV
-825 TTGLGT
+825 TTGIGT

-837 QMSTGSTQLIDGVN
+837 KMSTGSTQLIDGVN
-851 KLADGSGKVTDGLV
+851 RIADGSGKVTDGLV

-969 AIVADV
+969 AVVADV

-1068 DFNFMWQNIGMLMIF
+1068 DFDFMWQNVGVLMIF

-1094 LTLMHKRQFKNVAEN
+1094 LTWMHKRQFKNIAEN

>member
-1 MKWNQLLRK
+1 MKGKQLLRK

-64 VFDGKPIEV
+64 VFDGKSIEV

-80 LKDNTSFKWE
+80 LKDNKSFKWE
-90 FVSEKEAE
+90 FVSEKEAK
-98 KGMEGRK
+98 KGMEARK

-120 TTLLKDDPKPLNLE
+120 TTLLKDNPKPLNLE

-147 IGGTAIEKIKGE
+147 IGGTAIEKIKTE

-214 QGKSG
+214 QGNSG
-219 EMKDGAQKLA
+219 EMKDGVQKLA

-241 VTNGLNTLNSKT
+241 VTNGLNVLNSKT
-253 GEMQTGIGKL
+253 GEMQVGIGKL
-263 VDGSGKVTDGLHVL
+263 VDGSGKVT
-277 NSNVGIGKL
+277 N
-286 VSGSGKV
+286 
-293 TDGLHVLN
+293 
-301 SNAGIGKLVS
+301 
-311 GSGKVTDGLHVLNS
+311 GLHVLNS

-353 KLVDGSGKVTNGLNM
+353 KLVDGSGKVTDGLHA
-368 LNSKTG
+368 LNSNA
-374 EMQTGIGKLVSG
+374 GIGKLVDG

-398 SKTGEMQK
+398 SKTGE
-406 GIGELR
+406 LR
-412 DGSEKVTGGLNE
+412 DGSEKVTGGLNK

-429 GDLKTGTTDLSNG
+429 GELKTGTTDLSNG
-442 MGKLVEGR
+442 MGKLVEGQ
-450 SQLEKGSQEIQKG
+450 SQLEEGSQAIQKG
-463 LQDLNSNVQKS
+463 LQELNSNVQKS

-508 LTQSTAGDAKTAAQD
+508 LTQSTAGDAKNAAQE

-544 FITSA
+544 FVTSA

-585 NGLQNKLPN
+585 NGLQKNLPN
-594 PEGVKTL
+594 PAGIKTL
-601 AGGIE
+601 AGAIE
-606 KLTNAQNEFVSKFH
+606 KLTSAQNEFVSKFH

-626 DKAKIGANK
+626 DNAKIGADK

-657 TAGLGEL
+657 TAGLGQL
-664 YAGANQMAGGINQ
+664 SAGVNQ
-677 LADGSA
+677 
-683 QVTGGLGTVSER
+683 
-695 ANQMA
+695 
-700 GGINQ
+700 
-705 LADGSSQ
+705 
-712 VTGGLGTV
+712 
-720 SVGVSKLA
+720 LA

-733 VTDGLGTVS
+733 VTGGLGTLS

-753 QVTGGLGTVSVG
+753 QVTGGLGTLSVG
-765 VSKLADGSSQVTGGL
+765 VTK
-780 GTVSVAVN
+780 
-788 QLADGSSQ
+788 LADGSSQ

-802 TLSAGAN
+802 TLSAGVNQLADGSGKVTGGLGALSAGAN
-809 QMSGGITQLT
+809 QMAVGVNQLA
-819 DGSSQV
+819 DGSSQVTGGLGQLSAGANQMAGGVNQLADGSSKVTGGLGTLSVGANQMAGGVNQLADGSGQV

-837 QMSTGSTQLIDGVN
+837 QMSNGSTQLIDGVN

-996 VTSLA
+996 ITSLA

-1022 ITLIIQLTTSAGTF
+1022 ITLIMQLTTSAGTF

-1068 DFNFMWQNIGMLMIF
+1068 DFDFMWKNIGILMIF
-1083 IVVLSLGTIAS
+1083 IVVLSFGTIVS
-1094 LTLMHKRQFKNVAEN
+1094 LTLMHKRKFKNVLEN

>member
-1 MKWNQLLRK
+1 MKGNQLLRK

-64 VFDGKPIEV
+64 VFDGKSIEV

-80 LKDNTSFKWE
+80 LKDNKSFKWE
-90 FVSEKEAE
+90 FVSEKEAK
-98 KGMEGRK
+98 KGMEARK

-120 TTLLKDDPKPLNLE
+120 TTLLKDNPKPLNLE

-147 IGGTAIEKIKGE
+147 IGGTAIEKIKTE

-219 EMKDGAQKLA
+219 EMKDGVEKLF
-229 DGSNKLVDGSGK
+229 DGSGKVTAGLNTLNSKTGEMQIGIGKLVDGSGK

-253 GEMQTGIGKL
+253 SEMQ
-263 VDGSGKVTDGLHVL
+263 
-277 NSNVGIGKL
+277 
-286 VSGSGKV
+286 
-293 TDGLHVLN
+293 
-301 SNAGIGKLVS
+301 
-311 GSGKVTDGLHVLNS
+311 
-325 NAGIGKLVDGSGKV
+325 AGIGKLVD
-339 TDGLHALNSNAGIG
+339 
-353 KLVDGSGKVTNGLNM
+353 
-368 LNSKTG
+368 
-374 EMQTGIGKLVSG
+374 G

-406 GIGELR
+406 GIGELH
-412 DGSEKVTGGLNE
+412 DGSEKLTGGLNK

-429 GDLKTGTTDLSNG
+429 GELQTGTTDLSNG
-442 MGKLVEGR
+442 MEQLVGGQN
-450 SQLEKGSQEIQKG
+450 QLEVASQKIEKG
-463 LQDLNSNVQKS
+463 LQDLNSKVKSS

-479 EMQSKVPSILN
+479 EIQSKGPSILVN

-508 LTQSTAGDAKTAAQD
+508 LTQSTAGDAKNAEQE
-523 VANLQKQ
+523 VVNLQKQ

-562 VAGGTNKLN
+562 VAGGANKLN
-571 EEVKQLKGEIHQTT
+571 EEVKQLKGEINQKTSDA
-585 NGLQNKLPN
+585 QNKLPN
-594 PEGVKTL
+594 TAKLDSLTE
-601 AGGIE
+601 GIE
-606 KLTNAQNEFVSKFH
+606 KLASAQKGFVENFQ
-620 GFGEGL
+620 GFGKNL
-626 DKAKIGANK
+626 NVAKEGANK
-635 LKDGSVQLIDG
+635 FKNESGQLIDAIN
-646 VTQLQSGSGKV
+646 QLADGSGKV
-657 TAGLGEL
+657 TGGLGAL
-664 YAGANQMAGGINQ
+664 SAGANQMAGG
-677 LADGSA
+677 
-683 QVTGGLGTVSER
+683 VH
-695 ANQMA
+695 
-700 GGINQ
+700 Q

-712 VTGGLGTV
+712 VTGGLGQL
-720 SVGVSKLA
+720 SAGA
-728 DGSGQ
+728 NQ
-733 VTDGLGTVS
+733 M
-742 VGVSKLADGSG
+742 A
-753 QVTGGLGTVSVG
+753 GG
-765 VSKLADGSSQVTGGL
+765 
-780 GTVSVAVN
+780 VN

-802 TLSAGAN
+802 TLSVGAN
-809 QMSGGITQLT
+809 QMAGGVNQLA
-819 DGSSQV
+819 DGSGQV

-831 LNGGLN
+831 L
-837 QMSTGSTQLIDGVN
+837 STGSTQLIDGVN

-996 VTSLA
+996 ITSLA

-1022 ITLIIQLTTSAGTF
+1022 ITLIMQLTTSAGTF

-1068 DFNFMWQNIGMLMIF
+1068 DFDFMWKNIGILMIF
-1083 IVVLSLGTIAS
+1083 IVVLSFGTIVS
-1094 LTLMHKRQFKNVAEN
+1094 LTLMHKRKFKNVLEN

>member
-1 MKWNQLLRK
+1 MRGYKLFRK
-10 EFTEII
+10 EFAEII

-80 LKDNTSFKWE
+80 LKDNKSFKWE

-98 KGMEGRK
+98 KGMENRK

-147 IGGTAIEKIKGE
+147 IGGTAIEKMKGE
-159 VSSTLT
+159 VASTLT

-175 IQDVSKG
+175 IKDVSKG
-182 LADGAEGANKLHD
+182 LADGADGASKLHD

-219 EMKDGAQKLA
+219 EMKDEVGKLV
-229 DGSNKLVDGSGK
+229 DGSNKLIDGSGK
-241 VTNGLNTLNSKT
+241 VTAGLNTLNSKT

-263 VDGSGKVTDGLHVL
+263 QD
-277 NSNVGIGKL
+277 
-286 VSGSGKV
+286 
-293 TDGLHVLN
+293 
-301 SNAGIGKLVS
+301 
-311 GSGKVTDGLHVLNS
+311 
-325 NAGIGKLVDGSGKV
+325 
-339 TDGLHALNSNAGIG
+339 
-353 KLVDGSGKVTNGLNM
+353 
-368 LNSKTG
+368 
-374 EMQTGIGKLVSG
+374 G

-398 SKTGEMQK
+398 SKTGEMQT
-406 GIGELR
+406 GIGKLQ
-412 DGSEKVTGGLNE
+412 DGSQKVTAGLNT
-424 LVSKS
+424 LVSKT
-429 GDLKTGTTDLSNG
+429 GELKTGTNELSTG
-442 MGKLVEGR
+442 MEKLVGGQ
-450 SQLEKGSQEIQKG
+450 SDLEKGSQKIEKG
-463 LQDLNSNVQKS
+463 LQELNSKVKNSV
-474 AAGLE
+474 AGLE
-479 EMQSKVPSILN
+479 EMQSKVPTILN
-490 TVNEK
+490 TVNQK
-495 IDGAGANVNQLNE
+495 IDGAGENVSQLNE
-508 LTQSTAGDAKTAAQD
+508 FTQSTAGDAKNAAQD

-544 FITSA
+544 YITNA
-549 VKSTATVQQKAAG
+549 AKSTATVHQKAIG
-562 VAGGTNKLN
+562 LAGGTNKLN
-571 EEVKQLKGEIHQTT
+571 EEVKQLKGEINQTT
-585 NGLQNKLPN
+585 SGMQNKLPN
-594 PEGVKTL
+594 SEGLITL
-601 AGGIE
+601 TSGIE

-626 DKAKIGANK
+626 GNAKIGADK
-635 LKDGSVQLIDG
+635 LKEGSVQLIDG

-657 TAGLGEL
+657 TAGLGQL
-664 YAGANQMAGGINQ
+664 SVGASQMSGGI
-677 LADGSA
+677 
-683 QVTGGLGTVSER
+683 T
-695 ANQMA
+695 
-700 GGINQ
+700 Q
-705 LADGSSQ
+705 LADGSS
-712 VTGGLGTV
+712 
-720 SVGVSKLA
+720 K
-728 DGSGQ
+728 
-733 VTDGLGTVS
+733 
-742 VGVSKLADGSG
+742 
-753 QVTGGLGTVSVG
+753 
-765 VSKLADGSSQVTGGL
+765 
-780 GTVSVAVN
+780 
-788 QLADGSSQ
+788 

-802 TLSAGAN
+802 TLSVGAS
-809 QMSGGITQLT
+809 QMTGGINQLA

-837 QMSTGSTQLIDGVN
+837 KMSTGSTQLIDGVN
-851 KLADGSGKVTDGLV
+851 KLADGSGKVTNGLV

-1022 ITLIIQLTTSAGTF
+1022 LTLIMQLTTSAGTF

-1046 PFNAWLPMTYSV
+1046 HFNAWLPMTYSV

-1068 DFNFMWQNIGMLMIF
+1068 DFNFMWQNIGILMIF

-1094 LTLMHKRQFKNVAEN
+1094 LTWMHKRQFKNIAEN
-1109 QSVEA
+1109 PSVEA

>member
-1 MKWNQLLRK
+1 MKGNQLLRK
-10 EFTEII
+10 EFTQII

-90 FVSEKEAE
+90 FVSEKEAK

-105 YYMLVRIPDDFSSNA
+105 YYMLVRIPNDFSSNA

-219 EMKDGAQKLA
+219 EMKDGVQKLA
-229 DGSNKLVDGSGK
+229 DGSNKLVDGSGKVTVGLNTLNSKTSEMQIGIGKLVDGSGK

-253 GEMQTGIGKL
+253 GEMQIGIGKL
-263 VDGSGKVTDGLHVL
+263 VD
-277 NSNVGIGKL
+277 
-286 VSGSGKV
+286 
-293 TDGLHVLN
+293 
-301 SNAGIGKLVS
+301 

-353 KLVDGSGKVTNGLNM
+353 KLVDGSGKVTDGLHA
-368 LNSKTG
+368 LNSNA
-374 EMQTGIGKLVSG
+374 GIGKLVDG

-398 SKTGEMQK
+398 SKTGE
-406 GIGELR
+406 LR
-412 DGSEKVTGGLNE
+412 DGSEKVTGGLNK

-429 GDLKTGTTDLSNG
+429 GELKTGTTDLSNG
-442 MGKLVEGR
+442 MGKLVEGQ

-463 LQDLNSNVQKS
+463 LQELNSNVQKS

-508 LTQSTAGDAKTAAQD
+508 LTQSTAGDAKNAAQE

-530 IESLPKEYQ
+530 IESLPKKYQ

-544 FITSA
+544 FVTSA

-585 NGLQNKLPN
+585 NGLQKNLPN
-594 PEGVKTL
+594 PAGIKTL

-606 KLTNAQNEFVSKFH
+606 KLTSAQNEFVSKFH

-626 DKAKIGANK
+626 DNAKIGADK

-646 VTQLQSGSGKV
+646 VTQLQSGSEKV
-657 TAGLGEL
+657 TAGLGQL
-664 YAGANQMAGGINQ
+664 SAGVNQ
-677 LADGSA
+677 
-683 QVTGGLGTVSER
+683 
-695 ANQMA
+695 
-700 GGINQ
+700 
-705 LADGSSQ
+705 
-712 VTGGLGTV
+712 
-720 SVGVSKLA
+720 LA

-733 VTDGLGTVS
+733 VTGGLGTLS

-753 QVTGGLGTVSVG
+753 QVTGGLGTLSVG
-765 VSKLADGSSQVTGGL
+765 VTK
-780 GTVSVAVN
+780 
-788 QLADGSSQ
+788 LADGSSQ

-802 TLSAGAN
+802 TLSAGVNQLADGSGQVTGGLGTLSAGAN
-809 QMSGGITQLT
+809 QMAGGVNQLA
-819 DGSSQV
+819 DGSSQVTDGLGTLSVGANQMAGGVNQLADGSNQV

-837 QMSTGSTQLIDGVN
+837 KMSTGSTQLIDGVN

-1068 DFNFMWQNIGMLMIF
+1068 DFNFMWQNVGVLMIF

-1094 LTLMHKRQFKNVAEN
+1094 LTWMHKRQFRNIAEN
-1109 QSVEA
+1109 QSIEA

>member
-90 FVSEKEAE
+90 FVSEKEAK

-105 YYMLVRIPDDFSSNA
+105 YYMLVRIPNDFSSNA

-219 EMKDGAQKLA
+219 EMKDGVGKLF
-229 DGSNKLVDGSGK
+229 DGSGK

-253 GEMQTGIGKL
+253 GEMQIGIGKL

-277 NSNVGIGKL
+277 NSN
-286 VSGSGKV
+286 
-293 TDGLHVLN
+293 
-301 SNAGIGKLVS
+301 AGIGKLVE

-339 TDGLHALNSNAGIG
+339 T
-353 KLVDGSGKVTNGLNM
+353 NGLIT
-368 LNSKTG
+368 LNSKTS
-374 EMQTGIGKLVSG
+374 EMQTGIGKLVEG

-398 SKTGEMQK
+398 SKTGE
-406 GIGELR
+406 LR
-412 DGSEKVTGGLNE
+412 DGSEKVTGGLNQ
-424 LVSKS
+424 LVGKS
-429 GDLKTGTTDLSNG
+429 GELKAGTTDLSNG
-442 MGKLVEGR
+442 MGKLAEGQ

-479 EMQSKVPSILN
+479 EMQSKIPSILN

-508 LTQSTAGDAKTAAQD
+508 LTQSTAGDAKNAAQEIAD
-523 VANLQKQ
+523 LQKQ

-544 FITSA
+544 YITNA
-549 VKSTATVQQKAAG
+549 AKSTATVQQKATG

-626 DKAKIGANK
+626 DNAKIGADK

-657 TAGLGEL
+657 TAGLGQL
-664 YAGANQMAGGINQ
+664 SAGVNQLADGSNQVTGGLSTLSAGANQMAGG
-677 LADGSA
+677 
-683 QVTGGLGTVSER
+683 
-695 ANQMA
+695 
-700 GGINQ
+700 
-705 LADGSSQ
+705 
-712 VTGGLGTV
+712 
-720 SVGVSKLA
+720 
-728 DGSGQ
+728 
-733 VTDGLGTVS
+733 
-742 VGVSKLADGSG
+742 
-753 QVTGGLGTVSVG
+753 
-765 VSKLADGSSQVTGGL
+765 
-780 GTVSVAVN
+780 VN

-802 TLSAGAN
+802 TLSVGVTKLADGSSQVTGGLDTLSVGVSKLADGSNQVTGGLGTLSVGAN
-809 QMSGGITQLT
+809 QMAGGVNQLA
-819 DGSSQV
+819 DGSGQV

-831 LNGGLN
+831 L
-837 QMSTGSTQLIDGVN
+837 STGSTQLIDGVN

-948 KSGFSWFISKFG
+948 ESGFSWFISKFG

-969 AIVADV
+969 AIVADI

-1068 DFNFMWQNIGMLMIF
+1068 DFDFMWQNVGVLMIF

-1094 LTLMHKRQFKNVAEN
+1094 LTWMHKRQFRNIAEN

>member
-1 MKWNQLLRK
+1 MKGNQLLRK
-10 EFTEII
+10 EFTQII

-90 FVSEKEAE
+90 FVSEKEAK

-219 EMKDGAQKLA
+219 EMKDGVQKLA
-229 DGSNKLVDGSGK
+229 DGSNKLVDGSGKVTVGLNTLNSKTGEVQIGIGKLVDGSGK

-253 GEMQTGIGKL
+253 SEMQTGIGKL
-263 VDGSGKVTDGLHVL
+263 ID
-277 NSNVGIGKL
+277 
-286 VSGSGKV
+286 
-293 TDGLHVLN
+293 
-301 SNAGIGKLVS
+301 
-311 GSGKVTDGLHVLNS
+311 
-325 NAGIGKLVDGSGKV
+325 
-339 TDGLHALNSNAGIG
+339 
-353 KLVDGSGKVTNGLNM
+353 
-368 LNSKTG
+368 
-374 EMQTGIGKLVSG
+374 G

-406 GIGELR
+406 GIDELH
-412 DGSEKVTGGLNE
+412 DGSEKVTGGLNK

-429 GDLKTGTTDLSNG
+429 GELKTGTTDLSNG
-442 MGKLVEGR
+442 MEQLVGGQRQFEEA
-450 SQLEKGSQEIQKG
+450 SQKIEKG
-463 LQDLNSNVQKS
+463 LQDLNSKVKSS
-474 AAGLE
+474 AAALE
-479 EMQSKVPSILN
+479 EMQSKGN
-490 TVNEK
+490 TVKEK

-508 LTQSTAGDAKTAAQD
+508 LTQSTAGDAKNAAQD

-549 VKSTATVQQKAAG
+549 VKNTATVQQKAAG

-571 EEVKQLKGEIHQTT
+571 EEVKQLKGEINQKTSD
-585 NGLQNKLPN
+585 GQNKLLN
-594 PEGVKTL
+594 AAELQSLTVDIERLSSAQTGFVEKFQGFGVKL
-601 AGGIE
+601 N
-606 KLTNAQNEFVSKFH
+606 NAKE
-620 GFGEGL
+620 
-626 DKAKIGANK
+626 GANTFK
-635 LKDGSVQLIDG
+635 NESGHLIDAINQLADGSD
-646 VTQLQSGSGKV
+646 KV
-657 TAGLGEL
+657 TGGLGAL
-664 YAGANQMAGGINQ
+664 SAGANQMAGG
-677 LADGSA
+677 
-683 QVTGGLGTVSER
+683 
-695 ANQMA
+695 
-700 GGINQ
+700 
-705 LADGSSQ
+705 
-712 VTGGLGTV
+712 
-720 SVGVSKLA
+720 
-728 DGSGQ
+728 
-733 VTDGLGTVS
+733 
-742 VGVSKLADGSG
+742 
-753 QVTGGLGTVSVG
+753 
-765 VSKLADGSSQVTGGL
+765 
-780 GTVSVAVN
+780 VN
-788 QLADGSSQ
+788 QLANGSSQ

-809 QMSGGITQLT
+809 QMAGGVNQLANGSSQVT
-819 DGSSQV
+819 GGLGTLSVGTNQMAGGVNQLADGSNQV

-837 QMSTGSTQLIDGVN
+837 KMSTGSTQLIDGVN

-969 AIVADV
+969 AVVADI

-1094 LTLMHKRQFKNVAEN
+1094 LTWMHKRQFRNIAEN
-1109 QSVEA
+1109 QSIEA

>member
-90 FVSEKEAE
+90 FVSEKEAK

-105 YYMLVRIPDDFSSNA
+105 YYMLVRIPGDFSSNA

-204 SKVTDGLHTL
+204 SKVTNGLHTL

-219 EMKDGAQKLA
+219 EMKDGVGKLA

-241 VTNGLNTLNSKT
+241 VTNGLNTLNNKT
-253 GEMQTGIGKL
+253 GEMQI
-263 VDGSGKVTDGLHVL
+263 
-277 NSNVGIGKL
+277 
-286 VSGSGKV
+286 
-293 TDGLHVLN
+293 
-301 SNAGIGKLVS
+301 
-311 GSGKVTDGLHVLNS
+311 
-325 NAGIGKLVDGSGKV
+325 
-339 TDGLHALNSNAGIG
+339 GIG
-353 KLVDGSGKVTNGLNM
+353 KLVDGSGKVTNGLN
-368 LNSKTG
+368 
-374 EMQTGIGKLVSG
+374 
-386 SGKVTDGLNTLN
+386 TLN
-398 SKTGEMQK
+398 SKT
-406 GIGELR
+406 GELR
-412 DGSEKVTGGLNE
+412 DGSEKVTGGLNK

-429 GDLKTGTTDLSNG
+429 GELQTGTTDLSNG
-442 MGKLVEGR
+442 MGKLVEGK
-450 SQLEKGSQEIQKG
+450 SQLEEGSQAIQKG

-585 NGLQNKLPN
+585 NGLQNQLPN
-594 PEGVKTL
+594 PAGVKNL
-601 AGGIE
+601 AGGIA
-606 KLTNAQNEFVSKFH
+606 KLTSAQNEFVSKFH

-626 DKAKIGANK
+626 DNAKIGADK

-657 TAGLGEL
+657 TAGLGQL
-664 YAGANQMAGGINQ
+664 SAGANQ
-677 LADGSA
+677 L
-683 QVTGGLGTVSER
+683 V
-695 ANQMA
+695 
-700 GGINQ
+700 
-705 LADGSSQ
+705 
-712 VTGGLGTV
+712 
-720 SVGVSKLA
+720 
-728 DGSGQ
+728 
-733 VTDGLGTVS
+733 
-742 VGVSKLADGSG
+742 
-753 QVTGGLGTVSVG
+753 
-765 VSKLADGSSQVTGGL
+765 
-780 GTVSVAVN
+780 
-788 QLADGSSQ
+788 DGSSQ

-802 TLSAGAN
+802 TLSVGAN
-809 QMSGGITQLT
+809 QMAGGVHQLA
-819 DGSSQV
+819 DGSNQV

-837 QMSTGSTQLIDGVN
+837 KMSTGSTQLIDGVN

-1068 DFNFMWQNIGMLMIF
+1068 DFNFMWKNVGVLMIF

-1094 LTLMHKRQFKNVAEN
+1094 LTWIHKRQFRNVAEN
-1109 QSVEA
+1109 HSIEA

>member
-1 MKWNQLLRK
+1 MKGNQLLRK

-80 LKDNTSFKWE
+80 LKDNKSFKWE
-90 FVSEKEAE
+90 FVSEKEAK

-120 TTLLKDDPKPLNLE
+120 TTLLKDNPKPLNLE

-147 IGGTAIEKIKGE
+147 IGGTAIEKIKTE

-175 IQDVSKG
+175 IKDVSKG
-182 LADGAEGANKLHD
+182 LADGAEGANELHD

-219 EMKDGAQKLA
+219 EMKDGVQKLA

-263 VDGSGKVTDGLHVL
+263 QDGSGKVTG
-277 NSNVGIGKL
+277 
-286 VSGSGKV
+286 
-293 TDGLHVLN
+293 
-301 SNAGIGKLVS
+301 
-311 GSGKVTDGLHVLNS
+311 
-325 NAGIGKLVDGSGKV
+325 
-339 TDGLHALNSNAGIG
+339 
-353 KLVDGSGKVTNGLNM
+353 
-368 LNSKTG
+368 
-374 EMQTGIGKLVSG
+374 
-386 SGKVTDGLNTLN
+386 GLNTLN
-398 SKTGEMQK
+398 SKT
-406 GIGELR
+406 GELR
-412 DGSEKVTGGLNE
+412 DGSEKVTGGLNK

-429 GDLKTGTTDLSNG
+429 GELQTGTTNLSNG
-442 MGKLVEGR
+442 MGKLVEGQ
-450 SQLEKGSQEIQKG
+450 SQLEKGSQAIQKG
-463 LQDLNSNVQKS
+463 LQDLNSNVQNS

-490 TVNEK
+490 AVNEK
-495 IDGAGANVNQLNE
+495 IDGAGENVNQLNE
-508 LTQSTAGDAKTAAQD
+508 LTQSTAGDAKNAAQE
-523 VANLQKQ
+523 VANLQKK

-549 VKSTATVQQKAAG
+549 VKSTATVQQKATG

-571 EEVKQLKGEIHQTT
+571 EEVKQLKGEIDQKTS
-585 NGLQNKLPN
+585 GLQNKLPN
-594 PEGVKTL
+594 SEGVKTL
-601 AGGIE
+601 ADGIE
-606 KLTNAQNEFVSKFH
+606 KLTNAQNEFVSKFY

-626 DKAKIGANK
+626 DNAKIGADK

-646 VTQLQSGSGKV
+646 ITQLQSGSGKV
-657 TAGLGEL
+657 TAGLGQL
-664 YAGANQMAGGINQ
+664 SAG
-677 LADGSA
+677 
-683 QVTGGLGTVSER
+683 
-695 ANQMA
+695 
-700 GGINQ
+700 
-705 LADGSSQ
+705 
-712 VTGGLGTV
+712 
-720 SVGVSKLA
+720 
-728 DGSGQ
+728 
-733 VTDGLGTVS
+733 
-742 VGVSKLADGSG
+742 
-753 QVTGGLGTVSVG
+753 
-765 VSKLADGSSQVTGGL
+765 
-780 GTVSVAVN
+780 VN
-788 QLADGSSQ
+788 QLVDGSSQ

-802 TLSAGAN
+802 TLSVGTS
-809 QMSGGITQLT
+809 QMTGGITQLA

-837 QMSTGSTQLIDGVN
+837 KMSTGSTQLIDGVN

-996 VTSLA
+996 ITSLA

-1022 ITLIIQLTTSAGTF
+1022 ITLIMQLTTSAGTF

-1083 IVVLSLGTIAS
+1083 IVVLSLGTFAS

>member
-1 MKWNQLLRK
+1 MKGNQLLRK

-16 KSKKILIP
+16 KNKKILIP

-80 LKDNTSFKWE
+80 LKDNKSFKWE
-90 FVSEKEAE
+90 FVSEKEAK

-120 TTLLKDDPKPLNLE
+120 TTLLKDNPKPLNLE

-159 VSSTLT
+159 VASTLT

-253 GEMQTGIGKL
+253 GEMQI
-263 VDGSGKVTDGLHVL
+263 
-277 NSNVGIGKL
+277 
-286 VSGSGKV
+286 
-293 TDGLHVLN
+293 
-301 SNAGIGKLVS
+301 
-311 GSGKVTDGLHVLNS
+311 
-325 NAGIGKLVDGSGKV
+325 
-339 TDGLHALNSNAGIG
+339 GIG
-353 KLVDGSGKVTNGLNM
+353 KLVDGSGKVTN
-368 LNSKTG
+368 
-374 EMQTGIGKLVSG
+374 
-386 SGKVTDGLNTLN
+386 GLNTLN

-406 GIGELR
+406 GIGELH
-412 DGSEKVTGGLNE
+412 DGSEKVTGGLNK

-429 GDLKTGTTDLSNG
+429 GELKTGTTDLSNG
-442 MGKLVEGR
+442 MGKLVEGQ
-450 SQLEKGSQEIQKG
+450 SQLEEGSQAIQKG

-474 AAGLE
+474 AADLE

-508 LTQSTAGDAKTAAQD
+508 LTQSTAGDAKTATQD

-549 VKSTATVQQKAAG
+549 VKSTATVQQKATG

-571 EEVKQLKGEIHQTT
+571 EEVKQLKGEINQKT
-585 NGLQNKLPN
+585 NGLQNELPN
-594 PEGVKTL
+594 PAGVKIL
-601 AGGIE
+601 AGGIA

-626 DKAKIGANK
+626 DNAKIGADK

-646 VTQLQSGSGKV
+646 VAQLQSGSGKV
-657 TAGLGEL
+657 TAGLGQL
-664 YAGANQMAGGINQ
+664 SAGANQMAGGVNQ
-677 LADGSA
+677 LA
-683 QVTGGLGTVSER
+683 
-695 ANQMA
+695 N
-700 GGINQ
+700 
-705 LADGSSQ
+705 GSSQ
-712 VTGGLGTV
+712 VTGGLGTL
-720 SVGVSKLA
+720 SAGA
-728 DGSGQ
+728 NQ
-733 VTDGLGTVS
+733 M
-742 VGVSKLADGSG
+742 A
-753 QVTGGLGTVSVG
+753 GG
-765 VSKLADGSSQVTGGL
+765 
-780 GTVSVAVN
+780 VN

-802 TLSAGAN
+802 TLSVGAN
-809 QMSGGITQLT
+809 QMAGGVNQLA
-819 DGSSQV
+819 DGSNQV

-837 QMSTGSTQLIDGVN
+837 KMSTGSTQLIDGVN

-1068 DFNFMWQNIGMLMIF
+1068 DFNFMWQNVGVLMIF
-1083 IVVLSLGTIAS
+1083 IVVLSLGTIAA
-1094 LTLMHKRQFKNVAEN
+1094 LTWMHKRQFRNIAEN
-1109 QSVEA
+1109 QSIEA